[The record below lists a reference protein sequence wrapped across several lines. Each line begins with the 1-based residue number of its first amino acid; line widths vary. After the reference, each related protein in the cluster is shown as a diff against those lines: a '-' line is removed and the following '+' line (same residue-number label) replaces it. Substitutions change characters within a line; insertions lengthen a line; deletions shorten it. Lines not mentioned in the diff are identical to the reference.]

1 MPIVEI
7 QKVAGTK
14 KERVDLTVGSFFYS
28 DFLAHRKDLS
38 RDVLVMVN
46 GVELNLD
53 DELDFEITPTHFIQV
68 FDQPKGVIGDILNPV
83 FNLVTKVFSFL
94 APKTPSFSAAESNVK
109 DSPNNRLTGQTNVA
123 RAYQARPEI
132 HGQVRAFPD
141 LIQQSMFEY
150 NNNLKTVT
158 EWLNIGIG
166 EYKTESIRFAESDFT
181 AMAGA
186 SYKIYRPKEVI
197 PLINE
202 GFEFP
207 DIDGQELPGPNE
219 SKDIPRYTA
228 EANEVVEIRLLGGN
242 AYAKIVRQDDFDYF
256 TQVVFPRYISMLIS
270 VSYEIMAYNNETGQM
285 EQITITKNIT
295 VDARLTSYAET
306 DDESVILPVEYYT
319 FFFDELSGSEFSQ
332 LPSNT
337 RINTTKFVMYDNQFL
352 TVGPFFSPVDG
363 DQLWVHTQGQL
374 DGGSTASARI
384 DYWKVDVNNEEVV
397 GTRKSKSIS
406 IHANNGARNYYR
418 TDKIDLIDGYSR
430 YAVQLTRVNN
440 SSDRSIMKVENAHIV
455 RVRENVIFENDT
467 IVNVSVRAT
476 EAPTGARERKYNL
489 LATRMVISYDRVSK
503 QVDYTLRPSRSFADA
518 VLHTWL
524 ITAGESERNID
535 IDGLYRIHDSLPDER
550 LGYFDFTFDDEDIS
564 LGQRIET
571 ICNAAR
577 VTAYYDNAVLTFSRE
592 QSSEFPM
599 TTFNRSNITGNDMKI
614 SYDMSMPSGYDGIEL
629 EYVEPVRNKKDYI
642 RFRVDENGI
651 TEGLSRTPNK
661 IVLQGCRNRYQAID
675 RALLEANRL
684 IHQRTSI
691 SLTTLADGGNVYPS
705 DMVLIADTYDSNQQ
719 AGYITERK
727 GEVFTTSEKIKFD
740 EEVWVYLTDS
750 MSYTT
755 QKFKAEPRPD
765 TEFGFMASV
774 PEDIELNLY
783 DGYRV
788 QSSSRYVIATSV
800 ETENIKWVI
809 TDKRPLGGERYTITA
824 TEYFDAK
831 ADYNA

>member
-7 QKVAGTK
+7 QRVAGTK
-14 KERVDLTVGSFFYS
+14 KERVDLKAGSFFYS
-28 DFLAHRKDLS
+28 DFLVHQQLHS
-38 RDVLVMVN
+38 DVLIIVN
-46 GVELNLD
+46 RRALQED

-68 FDQPKGVIGDILNPV
+68 FDQPKSVIGDILNPV

-123 RAYQARPEI
+123 RAYQAKPEI

-186 SYKIYRPKEVI
+186 SYKIYKPKEVI

-219 SKDIPRYTA
+219 SKDIPQQTA
-228 EANEVVEIRLLGGN
+228 TANEVVSGEIKGGE
-242 AYAKIVRQDDFDYF
+242 AAIKIVKQDEFEYF
-256 TQVVFPRYISMLIS
+256 YELTKPRS
-270 VSYEIMAYNNETGQM
+270 VS
-285 EQITITKNIT
+285 IT
-295 VDARLTSYAET
+295 VNVSYDTPQGSVTKDVKIDAQLVDAKES
-306 DDESVILPVEYYT
+306 DDGSLINPVEYYE
-319 FFFDELSGSEFSQ
+319 FFFTNLTGTDLAQ
-332 LPSNT
+332 LPPNAVV
-337 RINTTKFVMYDNQFL
+337 NTTKFILYDNQFL

-363 DQLWVHTQGQL
+363 DQMWVHTQGQL
-374 DGGSTASARI
+374 GGGDYCSARI
-384 DYWKVDVNNEEVV
+384 DIWKVDVNNEEIT
-397 GTRKSKSIS
+397 GTRQQLVTRL
-406 IHANNGARNYYR
+406 NETNGTRVYYK
-418 TDKIDLIDGYSR
+418 TEKINLAAGRGR
-430 YAVQLTRVNN
+430 YAIQLTRLEN
-440 SSDRSIMKVENAHIV
+440 SNDHSIMKIENAHIV
-455 RVRENVIFENDT
+455 RVRENVVFENDT

-489 LATRMVISYDRVSK
+489 LATRMHISYDRASK

-524 ITAGESERNID
+524 ITAGENERNID
-535 IDGLYRIHDSLPDER
+535 IDGLYRIYDNLPDER
-550 LGYFDFTFDDEDIS
+550 LGYFDYTFDDEDIS

-571 ICNAAR
+571 ICNSAR

-661 IVLQGCRNRYQAID
+661 IVLQGCRNRYQALD

-740 EEVWVYLTDS
+740 EEMWVYLTDS
-750 MSYTT
+750 MGYTT
-755 QKFKAEPRPD
+755 QKFKAEPRVD
-765 TEFGFMASV
+765 TEFGFIASV
-774 PEDIELNLY
+774 PQDVELNLY
-783 DGYRV
+783 DGCRV
-788 QSSSRYVIATSV
+788 QSPSRYVIATSV
-800 ETENIKWVI
+800 ETDNIKWVI

-831 ADYNA
+831 PDYNA

>member
-7 QKVAGTK
+7 QRIAGTP
-14 KERVDLTVGSFFYS
+14 KERVDLKVGSFFYS
-28 DFLAHRKDLS
+28 DFLVHQQLHG
-38 RDVLVMVN
+38 DVVILVN
-46 GVELNLD
+46 GRELQED
-53 DELDFEITPTHFIQV
+53 DELDFELTPTHFIQV
-68 FDQPKGVIGDILNPV
+68 FDQPKSVIGDILNPV

-219 SKDIPRYTA
+219 SKDIPQQTA
-228 EANEVVEIRLLGGN
+228 TANEVVSGEIKGGE
-242 AYAKIVRQDDFDYF
+242 AAIKIVKQDEFEYF
-256 TQVVFPRYISMLIS
+256 YELTKPRSISMTVNVSYDTPQGSVTKDVKIDAQLVDAKESDDGSLIS
-270 VSYEIMAYNNETGQM
+270 
-285 EQITITKNIT
+285 
-295 VDARLTSYAET
+295 
-306 DDESVILPVEYYT
+306 PVEHYE
-319 FFFDELSGSEFSQ
+319 FFFTNLSGTDLAQ
-332 LPSNT
+332 LPPNAVV
-337 RINTTKFVMYDNQFL
+337 NTTKFILYDNQFL

-363 DQLWVHTQGQL
+363 DQMWIHLQAQL
-374 DGGSTASARI
+374 GGGDNCNATVEIWKI
-384 DYWKVDVNNEEVV
+384 DTDNEEIA
-397 GTRKSKSIS
+397 GTRQSFNTALS
-406 IHANNGARNYYR
+406 ANNGARIYYK
-418 TDKIDLIDGYSR
+418 TDKVTLNSGRGR
-430 YAVQLTRVNN
+430 YAVQLTRRNN
-440 SSDRSIMKVENAHIV
+440 SSDQSIMKIENAHIV
-455 RVRENVIFENDT
+455 RVRENVVFENDT

-524 ITAGESERNID
+524 ITAGESEKNID
-535 IDGLYRIHDSLPDER
+535 IDGLYRINDSLPDER
-550 LGYFDFTFDDEDIS
+550 LGYFDCTFDDEDIS

-577 VTAYYDNAVLTFSRE
+577 VTAYFDNAVLTFSRE

-661 IVLQGCRNRYQAID
+661 IVLQGCRNRYQALD

-719 AGYITERK
+719 AGYITERN
-727 GEVFTTSEKIKFD
+727 GETFATNEKIKFD
-740 EEVWVYLTDS
+740 KEMWVYLTDS
-750 MSYTT
+750 MGYTT
-755 QKFKAEPRPD
+755 QKFKAEPRED
-765 TEFGFMASV
+765 TEFGFIAGV
-774 PEDIELNLY
+774 PEDIELNFY
-783 DGYRV
+783 DGYNKQV
-788 QSSSRYVIATSV
+788 ASRYIIATSD
-800 ETENIKWVI
+800 ELEMTKWVI

-831 ADYNA
+831 PDYNA

>member
-7 QKVAGTK
+7 QRIAGTP
-14 KERVDLTVGSFFYS
+14 KERVDLKVGSFFYS
-28 DFLAHRKDLS
+28 DFLVHQQLHT
-38 RDVLVMVN
+38 DVVIIVN
-46 GVELNLD
+46 GRALQED

-68 FDQPKGVIGDILNPV
+68 FDQPKNVIGDILNPV

-219 SKDIPRYTA
+219 SKDIPQQTA
-228 EANEVVEIRLLGGN
+228 TANEVVSGEIKGGEAAIKIVKQDEFEYFFELTKPRSISMTVN
-242 AYAKIVRQDDFDYF
+242 VSYDTPQGSVTKDVKIDAQLVDAKISDDG
-256 TQVVFPRYISMLIS
+256 SLI
-270 VSYEIMAYNNETGQM
+270 T
-285 EQITITKNIT
+285 
-295 VDARLTSYAET
+295 
-306 DDESVILPVEYYT
+306 PVEYYE
-319 FFFDELSGSEFSQ
+319 FFFTNLSGTDLAQ
-332 LPSNT
+332 LPPNAVV
-337 RINTTKFVMYDNQFL
+337 NTTKFILYDNQFL

-363 DQLWVHTQGQL
+363 DQMWIHLQAQL
-374 DGGSTASARI
+374 GGGDNCNATVEI
-384 DYWKVDVNNEEVV
+384 WKINTDNEEIS
-397 GTRKSKSIS
+397 GTRQSFNTALS
-406 IHANNGARNYYR
+406 ANNGARVYYK
-418 TDKIDLIDGYSR
+418 TDKVTLNSGRGR
-430 YAVQLTRVNN
+430 YAVQLTRRNN
-440 SSDRSIMKVENAHIV
+440 SSDQSIMKIENAHIV
-455 RVRENVIFENDT
+455 RVRENVVFENDT

-524 ITAGESERNID
+524 ITAGESEGNID
-535 IDGLYRIHDSLPDER
+535 IDGLYRIYDSLPDER
-550 LGYFDFTFDDEDIS
+550 LGYFDYTFDDEDIS

-577 VTAYYDNAVLTFSRE
+577 VTAYFDNAVLTFSRE

-661 IVLQGCRNRYQAID
+661 IVLQGCRNRYQALD

-740 EEVWVYLTDS
+740 EEMWVYLTDS
-750 MSYTT
+750 MGYTT
-755 QKFKAEPRPD
+755 QKFKAEPRAD
-765 TEFGFMASV
+765 TEFGFIASV
-774 PEDIELNLY
+774 PEDIELNFY
-783 DGYRV
+783 DGYQN
-788 QSSSRYVIATSV
+788 QSPSRYVIATSV
-800 ETENIKWVI
+800 ELENIKWVI
-809 TDKRPLGGERYTITA
+809 IDKRPLGGERYTITA
-824 TEYFDAK
+824 TEYFEAK
-831 ADYNA
+831 PDYNA

>member
-1 MPIVEI
+1 MH
-7 QKVAGTK
+7 QQLHT
-14 KERVDLTVGSFFYS
+14 
-28 DFLAHRKDLS
+28 
-38 RDVLVMVN
+38 DVVIIVN
-46 GVELNLD
+46 GRELQED

-68 FDQPKGVIGDILNPV
+68 FDQPKSVIGDILNPV

-94 APKTPSFSAAESNVK
+94 APKTPSFSVAESNVK

-186 SYKIYRPKEVI
+186 SYKIYKPKEVI

-219 SKDIPRYTA
+219 SKDIPQQTA
-228 EANEVVEIRLLGGN
+228 TANEVVSGEIKGGE
-242 AYAKIVRQDDFDYF
+242 AAIKIVKQDEFEYF
-256 TQVVFPRYISMLIS
+256 YELTKPRSISMTVN
-270 VSYEIMAYNNETGQM
+270 VSYDTPQGSV
-285 EQITITKNIT
+285 TKDVKIDAQL
-295 VDARLTSYAET
+295 VDAKES
-306 DDESVILPVEYYT
+306 DDGSLINPVEYYE
-319 FFFDELSGSEFSQ
+319 FFFTNLSGTDLAQ
-332 LPSNT
+332 LPPNAVV
-337 RINTTKFVMYDNQFL
+337 NTTKFILYDNQFL

-363 DQLWVHTQGQL
+363 DQMWIHLQAQL
-374 DGGSTASARI
+374 GGGDNCNATVEI
-384 DYWKVDVNNEEVV
+384 WKINTDNEEIA
-397 GTRKSKSIS
+397 GTRQSFNTGLS
-406 IHANNGARNYYR
+406 ANNGARVYYK
-418 TDKIDLIDGYSR
+418 TDKVTLNAGRGR
-430 YAVQLTRVNN
+430 YAVQLTRRNN
-440 SSDRSIMKVENAHIV
+440 SSDQSIMKIENAHIV
-455 RVRENVIFENDT
+455 RVRENVVFENDT

-489 LATRMVISYDRVSK
+489 LATRMVISYDRASK

-524 ITAGESERNID
+524 ITAGESEKNID
-535 IDGLYRIHDSLPDER
+535 IDGLYRIYDSLPDER

-577 VTAYYDNAVLTFSRE
+577 VTAYFDNAVLTFSRE

-614 SYDMSMPSGYDGIEL
+614 SYDMSMPSGYDGIEI

-661 IVLQGCRNRYQAID
+661 IVLQGCRNRYQAMD

-719 AGYITERK
+719 AGYITERN
-727 GEVFTTSEKIKFD
+727 GEIFTTSEKIKFD
-740 EEVWVYLTDS
+740 DEMWVYLTDS
-750 MSYTT
+750 MGYTT

-765 TEFGFMASV
+765 TEFGFIASV
-774 PEDIELNLY
+774 PEDIELNFY

-788 QSSSRYVIATSV
+788 QSPSRYVIATSV

-831 ADYNA
+831 PDYNA

>member
-7 QKVAGTK
+7 QRVAGTP

-28 DFLAHRKDLS
+28 DFLVHQQLHTDA
-38 RDVLVMVN
+38 MIIVN
-46 GVELNLD
+46 GRELRDD
-53 DELDFEITPTHFIQV
+53 DELDFEIAPTHFIQV

-150 NNNLKTVT
+150 SNNLKTVI

-166 EYKTESIRFAESDFT
+166 EYKTESILFAESDFT

-186 SYKIYRPKEVI
+186 SYKIYKPKEVI

-219 SKDIPRYTA
+219 SKDIPQQTA
-228 EANEVVEIRLLGGN
+228 TAKEVVSGEIKGGE
-242 AYAKIVRQDDFDYF
+242 AAIKIVKQDEFEYF
-256 TQVVFPRYISMLIS
+256 YELTKPRSISMTVN
-270 VSYEIMAYNNETGQM
+270 VSYDTPQGTVNTDVKIDAQLTGA
-285 EQITITKNIT
+285 N
-295 VDARLTSYAET
+295 VS
-306 DDESVILPVEYYT
+306 DDGSLINPVEYYE
-319 FFFDELSGSEFSQ
+319 FFFGNLSGSDLAK
-332 LPSNT
+332 LPSNAVV
-337 RINTTKFVMYDNQFL
+337 NTTKFILYDNQFL

-363 DQLWVHTQGQL
+363 DQMWIHLQAQL
-374 DGGSTASARI
+374 GGGDNCNATVEI
-384 DYWKVDVNNEEVV
+384 WKINTDNEEIA
-397 GTRKSKSIS
+397 GTRQSFNTALS
-406 IHANNGARNYYR
+406 ANNGARVYYK
-418 TDKIDLIDGYSR
+418 TDKVTLNSGRGR
-430 YAVQLTRVNN
+430 YAVQLTRRNN
-440 SSDRSIMKVENAHIV
+440 SNDQSIMKIENAHIV
-455 RVRENVIFENDT
+455 RVRENVVFESDT
-467 IVNVSVRAT
+467 IANVSVRAT

-503 QVDYTLRPSRSFADA
+503 QVDYTIRPSRSFADA

-535 IDGLYRIHDSLPDER
+535 IDGLYRIYDSLPDER

-571 ICNAAR
+571 ICNTAR
-577 VTAYYDNAVLTFSRE
+577 VTAYFDNAVLTFSRE

-661 IVLQGCRNRYQAID
+661 IVLQGCRNRYQALD

-719 AGYITERK
+719 AGYITERN
-727 GEVFTTSEKIKFD
+727 GEAFKTSEKIKFD
-740 EEVWVYLTDS
+740 EEMWVYLTDS
-750 MSYTT
+750 MGYTT
-755 QKFKAEPRPD
+755 QKFKAEPRVD
-765 TEFGFMASV
+765 TEFGFIASV
-774 PEDIELNLY
+774 PEDIELNFY
-783 DGYRV
+783 DGYNKQV
-788 QSSSRYVIATSV
+788 ASRYIIATSD
-800 ETENIKWVI
+800 ELEMTKWVI

-831 ADYNA
+831 PDYNA

>member
-7 QKVAGTK
+7 QRIAGTP

-28 DFLAHRKDLS
+28 DFLVHQQLHS
-38 RDVLVMVN
+38 DVMIVVN
-46 GVELNLD
+46 GRELQED

-186 SYKIYRPKEVI
+186 SYKIYKPKEVI

-219 SKDIPRYTA
+219 SKDIPQQTA
-228 EANEVVEIRLLGGN
+228 TANEVVSGEIKGGE
-242 AYAKIVRQDDFDYF
+242 AAIKIVKQDAFEYF
-256 TQVVFPRYISMLIS
+256 FELTKPRSISMTVN
-270 VSYEIMAYNNETGQM
+270 VSYDTPQGSV
-285 EQITITKNIT
+285 TKDVKIDAQL
-295 VDARLTSYAET
+295 VDVKES
-306 DDESVILPVEYYT
+306 DDGSLINPVEYYE
-319 FFFDELSGSEFSQ
+319 FFFTNLSGTDLAQ
-332 LPSNT
+332 LPPNAVV
-337 RINTTKFVMYDNQFL
+337 NTTKFILYDNQFL

-363 DQLWVHTQGQL
+363 DQMWIHLQAQL
-374 DGGSTASARI
+374 GGGDNCNATVEI
-384 DYWKVDVNNEEVV
+384 WKINTDNEEIA
-397 GTRKSKSIS
+397 GTRQSFNTALS
-406 IHANNGARNYYR
+406 ANNGARVYYK
-418 TDKIDLIDGYSR
+418 TDKVTLNSGRGR
-430 YAVQLTRVNN
+430 YAVQLTRRNN
-440 SSDRSIMKVENAHIV
+440 SSDQSIMKIENAHIV
-455 RVRENVIFENDT
+455 RVRENVVFENDT

-518 VLHTWL
+518 VLHAWL

-535 IDGLYRIHDSLPDER
+535 IDGLYRIYDSLPDER
-550 LGYFDFTFDDEDIS
+550 LGYFDYTFDDEDIS

-571 ICNAAR
+571 ICNVAR
-577 VTAYYDNAVLTFSRE
+577 ASAYYDNAVLTFSRE

-661 IVLQGCRNRYQAID
+661 IILQGCRNRYQAMD

-719 AGYITERK
+719 AGYITERN
-727 GEVFTTSEKIKFD
+727 GELFTTSEKIKFD
-740 EEVWVYLTDS
+740 EEMWVYLTDS
-750 MSYTT
+750 MGYTT
-755 QKFKAEPRPD
+755 QKFKAEPRQD
-765 TEFGFMASV
+765 TEFGFIANV

-788 QSSSRYVIATSV
+788 QSPSRYVIATSI

-809 TDKRPLGGERYTITA
+809 TDKRPLGSERYTITA

-831 ADYNA
+831 SDYNA

>member
-7 QKVAGTK
+7 QRIAGTP
-14 KERVDLTVGSFFYS
+14 KERVDLKVGSFFYS
-28 DFLAHRKDLS
+28 DFLVHQQLHNDA
-38 RDVLVMVN
+38 VIIVN
-46 GVELNLD
+46 GREMQED

-68 FDQPKGVIGDILNPV
+68 FDQPKSVIGDILNPV

-219 SKDIPRYTA
+219 SKDIPQQTA
-228 EANEVVEIRLLGGN
+228 TANEVVSGEIKGGE
-242 AYAKIVRQDDFDYF
+242 AAIKIVKQDEFEYF
-256 TQVVFPRYISMLIS
+256 YELTKPRSISMTVN
-270 VSYEIMAYNNETGQM
+270 VSYGTPQGSV
-285 EQITITKNIT
+285 TKDVKIDAQL
-295 VDARLTSYAET
+295 VDAKES
-306 DDESVILPVEYYT
+306 DDGSLINPVEYYE
-319 FFFDELSGSEFSQ
+319 FFFTNLTGTDLAQ
-332 LPSNT
+332 LPPNAVV
-337 RINTTKFVMYDNQFL
+337 NTTKFILYDNQFL

-363 DQLWVHTQGQL
+363 DQMWIHLQAQL
-374 DGGSTASARI
+374 GGGDNCNATVEI
-384 DYWKVDVNNEEVV
+384 WKINTDNEEIA
-397 GTRKSKSIS
+397 GTRQSFNTALS
-406 IHANNGARNYYR
+406 ANNGARVYYK
-418 TDKIDLIDGYSR
+418 TDKVTLNSGRGR
-430 YAVQLTRVNN
+430 YAVQLTRRNN
-440 SSDRSIMKVENAHIV
+440 SSDQSIMKIENAHIV
-455 RVRENVIFENDT
+455 RVRENVVFENDT

-489 LATRMVISYDRVSK
+489 LATRMVISYDRASK

-524 ITAGESERNID
+524 ITAGESEKNID
-535 IDGLYRIHDSLPDER
+535 IDGLYRIYDSLPDER
-550 LGYFDFTFDDEDIS
+550 LGYFDYTFDDEDIS

-577 VTAYYDNAVLTFSRE
+577 VTAYFDNAVLTFSRE

-661 IVLQGCRNRYQAID
+661 IVLQGCRNHYQALD

-719 AGYITERK
+719 AGYITDRN
-727 GEVFTTSEKIKFD
+727 GEVFTTNEKIKFD
-740 EEVWVYLTDS
+740 EEMWVYLTDS
-750 MSYTT
+750 MGYTT
-755 QKFKAEPRPD
+755 QKFKAEPRQD
-765 TEFGFMASV
+765 TEFGFIASV
-774 PEDIELNLY
+774 PEDIELNLS
-783 DGYRV
+783 DGYQK
-788 QSSSRYVIATSV
+788 QSPSRYVIATSI
-800 ETENIKWVI
+800 ELENIKWVI

-831 ADYNA
+831 PDYNA

>member
-7 QKVAGTK
+7 QRIAGTP

-28 DFLAHRKDLS
+28 DFLVHQQLHT
-38 RDVLVMVN
+38 DVVIIVN
-46 GVELNLD
+46 GRELQED

-68 FDQPKGVIGDILNPV
+68 FDQPKSVIGDILNPV

-186 SYKIYRPKEVI
+186 SYKIYKPKEVI

-219 SKDIPRYTA
+219 SKDIPQQTA
-228 EANEVVEIRLLGGN
+228 TANEVVSGEIKGGE
-242 AYAKIVRQDDFDYF
+242 AAIKIVKQDEFEYF
-256 TQVVFPRYISMLIS
+256 YELTKPRSISMTVN
-270 VSYEIMAYNNETGQM
+270 VSYDTPQGSV
-285 EQITITKNIT
+285 TKDVKIDAQL
-295 VDARLTSYAET
+295 VDAKES
-306 DDESVILPVEYYT
+306 DDGSLINPVEYYE
-319 FFFDELSGSEFSQ
+319 FFFTNLTGTDLAQ
-332 LPSNT
+332 LPPNAVV
-337 RINTTKFVMYDNQFL
+337 NTTKFILYDNQFL

-363 DQLWVHTQGQL
+363 DQMWIHLQAQL
-374 DGGSTASARI
+374 GGGDNCNATVEI
-384 DYWKVDVNNEEVV
+384 WKINTDNEEIA
-397 GTRKSKSIS
+397 GTRQNFNTALS
-406 IHANNGARNYYR
+406 ANNGARVYYK
-418 TDKIDLIDGYSR
+418 TDKVTLNSGRGR
-430 YAVQLTRVNN
+430 YAVQLTRRNN
-440 SSDRSIMKVENAHIV
+440 SSDQSIMKIENAHIV
-455 RVRENVIFENDT
+455 RVRENVVFENDT

-489 LATRMVISYDRVSK
+489 LATRMCISYDRVSK
-503 QVDYTLRPSRSFADA
+503 QVDYTLRQSRSFADA

-524 ITAGESERNID
+524 ITAGESEKNID
-535 IDGLYRIHDSLPDER
+535 IDGLYRINDSLPDER
-550 LGYFDFTFDDEDIS
+550 LGYFDYTFDDEDIS

-571 ICNAAR
+571 ICNSAR
-577 VTAYYDNAVLTFSRE
+577 VTAYFDNAVLTFSRE

-661 IVLQGCRNRYQAID
+661 IVLQGCRNRYQAMD

-719 AGYITERK
+719 AGYITEQN

-740 EEVWVYLTDS
+740 EEMWVYLTDS
-750 MSYTT
+750 MGYTT
-755 QKFKAEPRPD
+755 QKFKAEPRQD
-765 TEFGFMASV
+765 TEFGFIASV

-783 DGYRV
+783 DGYQK
-788 QSSSRYVIATSV
+788 QSPSRYVIATSV
-800 ETENIKWVI
+800 ELENIKWVI

>member
-14 KERVDLTVGSFFYS
+14 KERVDLKVGSFFYS
-28 DFLAHRKDLS
+28 DFLEHQQLHS
-38 RDVLVMVN
+38 DVLIIVN
-46 GVELNLD
+46 GRALQED
-53 DELDFEITPTHFIQV
+53 DELDFEITPTHFIQL

-150 NNNLKTVT
+150 NNLKTVT

-186 SYKIYRPKEVI
+186 SYKIYKPKEVI

-219 SKDIPRYTA
+219 SKDIPQQTA
-228 EANEVVEIRLLGGN
+228 TANEVVSGEIKGGE
-242 AYAKIVRQDDFDYF
+242 AAIKIVKQDEFEYF
-256 TQVVFPRYISMLIS
+256 YELTKPRSISMTVN
-270 VSYEIMAYNNETGQM
+270 VSYDTPQGSVNKDVKIDAQL
-285 EQITITKNIT
+285 
-295 VDARLTSYAET
+295 VDVQVS
-306 DDESVILPVEYYT
+306 DDGSLINPVEYYE
-319 FFFDELSGSEFSQ
+319 FFFTNLSGTDLAQ
-332 LPSNT
+332 LPPNAVV
-337 RINTTKFVMYDNQFL
+337 NTTKFILYDNQFL

-363 DQLWVHTQGQL
+363 DQMWIHLQAQL
-374 DGGSTASARI
+374 GGGDNCNATVEI
-384 DYWKVDVNNEEVV
+384 WKINTDNEEIA
-397 GTRKSKSIS
+397 GTRQSFNTALS
-406 IHANNGARNYYR
+406 ANNGARVYYK
-418 TDKIDLIDGYSR
+418 TDKVTLNSGRGR
-430 YAVQLTRVNN
+430 YAVQLTRRNN
-440 SSDRSIMKVENAHIV
+440 SSDQSIMKIENAHIV
-455 RVRENVIFENDT
+455 RVRENVVFDNDT

-489 LATRMVISYDRVSK
+489 LATRMHISYDRVSK
-503 QVDYTLRPSRSFADA
+503 QVDYTFRPSRSFADA

-524 ITAGESERNID
+524 ITAGESEKNID
-535 IDGLYRIHDSLPDER
+535 IDGLYRIYDSLPDER
-550 LGYFDFTFDDEDIS
+550 LGYFDYTFDDEDIS

-661 IVLQGCRNRYQAID
+661 IVLQGCRNRYQALD

-719 AGYITERK
+719 AGYITERN

-740 EEVWVYLTDS
+740 EEMWVYLTDS
-750 MSYTT
+750 MGYTT
-755 QKFKAEPRPD
+755 QKFKAEPRQD
-765 TEFGFMASV
+765 TEFGFIASV
-774 PEDIELNLY
+774 PEDIELNFY
-783 DGYRV
+783 DGYQK
-788 QSSSRYVIATSV
+788 QSPSRYVIATSV
-800 ETENIKWVI
+800 ELENIKWVI

-831 ADYNA
+831 PDYNA

>member
-7 QKVAGTK
+7 QRIAGTP

-28 DFLAHRKDLS
+28 DFLVHQQLHG
-38 RDVLVMVN
+38 DVVILVN
-46 GVELNLD
+46 GRELQDD

-186 SYKIYRPKEVI
+186 SYKIYKPKEVI

-219 SKDIPRYTA
+219 SKDIPRQTA
-228 EANEVVEIRLLGGN
+228 TANEVVSGEIKGGEAAIKIIKQDEFEYFYELTKPRSISMTVN
-242 AYAKIVRQDDFDYF
+242 VSFDTPQGSVSKDVRIDAQLVDAKISDDG
-256 TQVVFPRYISMLIS
+256 SLI
-270 VSYEIMAYNNETGQM
+270 NPT
-285 EQITITKNIT
+285 
-295 VDARLTSYAET
+295 
-306 DDESVILPVEYYT
+306 EYYE
-319 FFFDELSGSEFSQ
+319 FFFSNLTGTELAQ
-332 LPSNT
+332 LPPNAVV
-337 RINTTKFVMYDNQFL
+337 NTTKFILYDNQFL

-363 DQLWVHTQGQL
+363 DQLWVHTQANLG
-374 DGGSTASARI
+374 DGENCNARI
-384 DYWKVDVNNEEVV
+384 EWWRIDENNEEIS
-397 GTRKSKSIS
+397 GTRQSVTVGLRET
-406 IHANNGARNYYR
+406 NGARTYYR
-418 TDKIDLIDGYSR
+418 TDKLNLAAGIGRYS
-430 YAVQLTRVNN
+430 VQLTRLNN
-440 SSDRSIMKVENAHIV
+440 SNDQSVMKIENAHIV
-455 RVRENVIFENDT
+455 RVRENVVFENDT
-467 IVNVSVRAT
+467 IATVSIRAT

-524 ITAGESERNID
+524 ITAGENEKNID
-535 IDGLYRIHDSLPDER
+535 IDGLYRIYDSLSDER
-550 LGYFDFTFDDEDIS
+550 LGYFDYTFDDEDIS

-577 VTAYYDNAVLTFSRE
+577 VTAYFDNAVLTFSRE

-661 IVLQGCRNRYQAID
+661 IVLQGCRNLYQALD

-740 EEVWVYLTDS
+740 EEMWVYLTDS
-750 MSYTT
+750 TGYTT
-755 QKFKAEPRPD
+755 QKFKAEKRLD
-765 TEFGFMASV
+765 TEFGFIASV
-774 PEDIELNLY
+774 PEDIELNFY
-783 DGYRV
+783 DGYQV
-788 QSSSRYVIATSV
+788 QSPSRYVIATSV

-831 ADYNA
+831 SDYNA

>member
-7 QKVAGTK
+7 QRIAGTP
-14 KERVDLTVGSFFYS
+14 KERVDLKVGSFFYS
-28 DFLAHRKDLS
+28 DFLVHQQLHNDA
-38 RDVLVMVN
+38 VIIVN
-46 GVELNLD
+46 GREMQED

-68 FDQPKGVIGDILNPV
+68 FDQPKSVIGDILNPV

-219 SKDIPRYTA
+219 SKDIPQQTA
-228 EANEVVEIRLLGGN
+228 TANEVVSGEIKGGE
-242 AYAKIVRQDDFDYF
+242 AAIKIVKQDEFEYF
-256 TQVVFPRYISMLIS
+256 YELTKPRSISMTVN
-270 VSYEIMAYNNETGQM
+270 VSYGTPQGSV
-285 EQITITKNIT
+285 TKDVKIDAQL
-295 VDARLTSYAET
+295 VDAKES
-306 DDESVILPVEYYT
+306 DDGSLINPVEYYE
-319 FFFDELSGSEFSQ
+319 FFFTNLTGTDLAQ
-332 LPSNT
+332 LPPNAVV
-337 RINTTKFVMYDNQFL
+337 NTTKFILYDNQFL

-363 DQLWVHTQGQL
+363 DQMWIHLQAQL
-374 DGGSTASARI
+374 GGGDNCNATVEI
-384 DYWKVDVNNEEVV
+384 WKINTDNEEIA
-397 GTRKSKSIS
+397 GTRQSFNTALS
-406 IHANNGARNYYR
+406 ANNGARVYYK
-418 TDKIDLIDGYSR
+418 TDKVTLNSGRGR
-430 YAVQLTRVNN
+430 YAVQLTRRNN
-440 SSDRSIMKVENAHIV
+440 SSDQSIMKIENAHIV
-455 RVRENVIFENDT
+455 RVRENVVFENDT

-489 LATRMVISYDRVSK
+489 LATRMVISYDRASK

-524 ITAGESERNID
+524 ITAGESEKNID
-535 IDGLYRIHDSLPDER
+535 IDGLYRIYDSLPDER
-550 LGYFDFTFDDEDIS
+550 LGYFDYTFDDEDIS

-577 VTAYYDNAVLTFSRE
+577 VTAYFDNAVLTFSRE

-661 IVLQGCRNRYQAID
+661 IVLQGCRNHYQALD

-719 AGYITERK
+719 AGYITDRN
-727 GEVFTTSEKIKFD
+727 GEVFTTNEKIKFD
-740 EEVWVYLTDS
+740 EEMWVYLTDS
-750 MSYTT
+750 MGYTT
-755 QKFKAEPRPD
+755 QKFKAEPRQD
-765 TEFGFMASV
+765 TEFGFIASV
-774 PEDIELNLY
+774 PEDIELNFY
-783 DGYRV
+783 DGYNKQV
-788 QSSSRYVIATSV
+788 ASRYIIATSD
-800 ETENIKWVI
+800 ELEMTKWVI
-809 TDKRPLGGERYTITA
+809 TDKRPLSGERYTITA

-831 ADYNA
+831 PDYNA

>member
-1 MPIVEI
+1 MH
-7 QKVAGTK
+7 
-14 KERVDLTVGSFFYS
+14 S
-28 DFLAHRKDLS
+28 DVVIL
-38 RDVLVMVN
+38 VN
-46 GVELNLD
+46 GRELQGD

-68 FDQPKGVIGDILNPV
+68 FDQPKSVIGDILNPV

-219 SKDIPRYTA
+219 SKDIPQQTA
-228 EANEVVEIRLLGGN
+228 TANEVVSGEIKGGE
-242 AYAKIVRQDDFDYF
+242 AAIKIVKQDEFEYF
-256 TQVVFPRYISMLIS
+256 YELTKPRSISMTVN
-270 VSYEIMAYNNETGQM
+270 VSYDTPQGVV
-285 EQITITKNIT
+285 TKDVKIDAQL
-295 VDARLTSYAET
+295 VDAKES
-306 DDESVILPVEYYT
+306 DDGALIGKIYYYE
-319 FFFDELSGSEFSQ
+319 FFFTNLTGTDLAQ
-332 LPSNT
+332 LPPNAVV
-337 RINTTKFVMYDNQFL
+337 NTTKFILYDNQFL

-363 DQLWVHTQGQL
+363 DQMWIHLQAQL
-374 DGGSTASARI
+374 GGGDNCNATVEIWKI
-384 DYWKVDVNNEEVV
+384 DTDNEEIA
-397 GTRKSKSIS
+397 GTRQSFNTALS
-406 IHANNGARNYYR
+406 ANNGARVYYK
-418 TDKIDLIDGYSR
+418 TDKVTLNAGRGR
-430 YAVQLTRVNN
+430 YAVQLTRRNN
-440 SSDRSIMKVENAHIV
+440 SSDQSIMKIENAHIV
-455 RVRENVIFENDT
+455 RVRENVVFENDT

-489 LATRMVISYDRVSK
+489 LATRMHISYDRVSK

-518 VLHTWL
+518 VLHAWL

-535 IDGLYRIHDSLPDER
+535 IDGLFRIYDSLPDER
-550 LGYFDFTFDDEDIS
+550 LGYFDYTFDDEDIS

-661 IVLQGCRNRYQAID
+661 IVLQGCRNRYQAMD

-740 EEVWVYLTDS
+740 AEMWVYLTDS
-750 MSYTT
+750 MGYTT
-755 QKFKAEPRPD
+755 QKFKAEKRLD
-765 TEFGFMASV
+765 TEFGFIASV

-783 DGYRV
+783 DGYQK
-788 QSSSRYVIATSV
+788 QSPSRYVIATSI
-800 ETENIKWVI
+800 ELENIKWVI

-831 ADYNA
+831 PDYNA

>member
-7 QKVAGTK
+7 QRIAGTP
-14 KERVDLTVGSFFYS
+14 KERVDLKVGSFFYS
-28 DFLAHRKDLS
+28 DFLVYQQLHS
-38 RDVLVMVN
+38 DVVILVN
-46 GVELNLD
+46 GRALQED

-94 APKTPSFSAAESNVK
+94 APKTPSFSAAESNIK

-186 SYKIYRPKEVI
+186 SYKIYKPKEVI

-219 SKDIPRYTA
+219 SKDIPRHTA
-228 EANEVVEIRLLGGN
+228 SADEVIEIVLMGGN
-242 AYAKIVRQDDFDYF
+242 AFAKIVKQDEFEYF
-256 TQVVFPRYISMLIS
+256 TQVVFPRYVSMTIS
-270 VSYEIMAYNNETGQM
+270 VSYEVPKEKTSPWDTDT
-285 EQITITKNIT
+285 ETITKDIIVN
-295 VDARLTSYAET
+295 ARLTSYS
-306 DDESVILPVEYYT
+306 ESNDGSLVDPIEYYT
-319 FFFDELSGSEFSQ
+319 FFFDELSGSDLSK

-337 RINTTKFVMYDNQFL
+337 RVNTTKFILYDNQYL
-352 TVGPFFSPVDG
+352 TVGPFFSPVNG
-363 DQLWVHTQGQL
+363 NQLWVHLQAQL
-374 DGGSTASARI
+374 DDGETCTSRV
-384 DYWKVDVNNEEVV
+384 DYWMINHENEEIP
-397 GTRKSKSIS
+397 GTRRSFNTSIY
-406 IHANNGARNYYR
+406 ANNGARNYYK
-418 TDKIDLIDGYSR
+418 TNKLTPSSGDGR
-430 YAVQLTRVNN
+430 YAVQLTRLNN
-440 SSDRSIMKVENAHIV
+440 SSDRNIMKIENAHIV
-455 RVRENVIFENDT
+455 RVRENVVFDNDT
-467 IVNVSVRAT
+467 IATVSIRAT
-476 EAPTGARERKYNL
+476 GAPTGARERKYNL

-524 ITAGESERNID
+524 ITAGESEKNID
-535 IDGLYRIHDSLPDER
+535 IDGLYRIFDSLPDER

-577 VTAYYDNAVLTFSRE
+577 VTAYFDNAVLTFSRE

-661 IVLQGCRNRYQAID
+661 IVLQGCRNRYQAMD

-691 SLTTLADGGNVYPS
+691 NLTTLADGGNVYPS

-719 AGYITERK
+719 AGYITDRN

-740 EEVWVYLTDS
+740 EEMWVYLTDS
-750 MSYTT
+750 MGYTT
-755 QKFKAEPRPD
+755 QKFKAEVRQD
-765 TEFGFMASV
+765 TEFGFIANV
-774 PEDIELNLY
+774 PEEIELNFY
-783 DGYRV
+783 DGYLV
-788 QSSSRYVIATSV
+788 QSPSRYVIATSV
-800 ETENIKWVI
+800 ETDNIKWVV

-831 ADYNA
+831 PNYNA

>member
-7 QKVAGTK
+7 QRVAGTP
-14 KERVDLTVGSFFYS
+14 KERVDLKVGSFFYS
-28 DFLAHRKDLS
+28 DFLVHQQLHS
-38 RDVLVMVN
+38 DVLIIVN
-46 GVELNLD
+46 GRELQED

-68 FDQPKGVIGDILNPV
+68 FDQPKSVIGDILNPV

-186 SYKIYRPKEVI
+186 SYRIYKPREVI
-197 PLINE
+197 PLIKE

-219 SKDIPRYTA
+219 SKDIPQQTA
-228 EANEVVEIRLLGGN
+228 TANEVVSGEIKGGE
-242 AYAKIVRQDDFDYF
+242 AAIKIVKQDEFEYF
-256 TQVVFPRYISMLIS
+256 YELTKPRS
-270 VSYEIMAYNNETGQM
+270 VSMTVNVSYDTPQGSVTKDIIIDAQLADAKESDDGALIGKTYYYE
-285 EQITITKNIT
+285 
-295 VDARLTSYAET
+295 
-306 DDESVILPVEYYT
+306 
-319 FFFDELSGSEFSQ
+319 FFFTNLTGTDLAQ
-332 LPSNT
+332 LPPNAV
-337 RINTTKFVMYDNQFL
+337 INTSKFILYDNQFL

-363 DQLWVHTQGQL
+363 DQMWIHLQAQL
-374 DGGSTASARI
+374 GGGDNCNATVEI
-384 DYWKVDVNNEEVV
+384 WKINTDNEEIA
-397 GTRKSKSIS
+397 GTRQSFNTALS
-406 IHANNGARNYYR
+406 ANNGARVYYK
-418 TDKIDLIDGYSR
+418 TDKVTLNSGRGR
-430 YAVQLTRVNN
+430 YAVQLTRRNN
-440 SSDRSIMKVENAHIV
+440 SSDQSIMKIENAHIV
-455 RVRENVIFENDT
+455 RVRENVVFENDT

-524 ITAGESERNID
+524 ITAGESEKNID
-535 IDGLYRIHDSLPDER
+535 IDGLYRIYDSLPDER
-550 LGYFDFTFDDEDIS
+550 LGYFDYTFDDEDIS

-577 VTAYYDNAVLTFSRE
+577 VTAYFDNAVLTFSRE

-661 IVLQGCRNRYQAID
+661 IVLQGCRNRYQALD

-740 EEVWVYLTDS
+740 EEMWVYLTDS
-750 MSYTT
+750 MGYTT
-755 QKFKAEPRPD
+755 QKFKAERRLD
-765 TEFGFMASV
+765 TDFGFIASV
-774 PEDIELNLY
+774 PEDIELNFY
-783 DGYRV
+783 DGYQK
-788 QSSSRYVIATSV
+788 QSPSRYVIATSI
-800 ETENIKWVI
+800 ELENIKWVI

-831 ADYNA
+831 PDYNA

>member
-1 MPIVEI
+1 M
-7 QKVAGTK
+7 
-14 KERVDLTVGSFFYS
+14 
-28 DFLAHRKDLS
+28 
-38 RDVLVMVN
+38 LVTVN
-46 GVELNLD
+46 GVELGLD

-186 SYKIYRPKEVI
+186 SYKIYKPKEVI

-219 SKDIPRYTA
+219 SKDIPQQTA
-228 EANEVVEIRLLGGN
+228 TANEVVSGEIKGGE
-242 AYAKIVRQDDFDYF
+242 AAIKIVKQDEFEYF
-256 TQVVFPRYISMLIS
+256 YELTKPRSISMTVN
-270 VSYEIMAYNNETGQM
+270 VSYDTPQGSV
-285 EQITITKNIT
+285 TKDVKIDAQL
-295 VDARLTSYAET
+295 VDAKES
-306 DDESVILPVEYYT
+306 DDGSLINPVEYYE
-319 FFFDELSGSEFSQ
+319 FFFTNLTGTDLAQ
-332 LPSNT
+332 LPPNAVV
-337 RINTTKFVMYDNQFL
+337 NTTKFILYDNQFL

-363 DQLWVHTQGQL
+363 DQMWIHLQAQL
-374 DGGSTASARI
+374 GGGDNCNATVEI
-384 DYWKVDVNNEEVV
+384 WKINTDNEEIA
-397 GTRKSKSIS
+397 GTRQSFNTALR
-406 IHANNGARNYYR
+406 ANNGARVYYK
-418 TDKIDLIDGYSR
+418 TDKVTLNSGRGR
-430 YAVQLTRVNN
+430 YAVQLTRRNN
-440 SSDRSIMKVENAHIV
+440 SSDQSIMKIENAHIV
-455 RVRENVIFENDT
+455 RVRENVVFENDT
-467 IVNVSVRAT
+467 IATVSIRAT

-489 LATRMVISYDRVSK
+489 LATRMVISYDRASK

-524 ITAGESERNID
+524 ITAGESKRNID
-535 IDGLYRIHDSLPDER
+535 IDGLYRIYDSLPDER
-550 LGYFDFTFDDEDIS
+550 LGYFDYTFDDEDIS

-571 ICNAAR
+571 ICNSAR
-577 VTAYYDNAVLTFSRE
+577 VTAYFDNAVLTFSRE

-614 SYDMSMPSGYDGIEL
+614 SYDMSMPSGYDGVEL

-661 IVLQGCRNRYQAID
+661 IVLQGCRNRYQALD

-719 AGYITERK
+719 AGYITERN

-740 EEVWVYLTDS
+740 DEMWVYLTDS
-750 MSYTT
+750 IGYTT
-755 QKFKAEPRPD
+755 QKFKAEKRLD
-765 TEFGFMASV
+765 TEFGFIASV
-774 PEDIELNLY
+774 PEDIELNFY
-783 DGYRV
+783 DGYNKQV
-788 QSSSRYVIATSV
+788 ASRYIIATSD
-800 ETENIKWVI
+800 ELEMTKWVI
-809 TDKRPLGGERYTITA
+809 TDKRPLGGERYTITV

-831 ADYNA
+831 ADYNV

>member
-7 QKVAGTK
+7 QRIAGTP
-14 KERVDLTVGSFFYS
+14 KERVDLTAGSFFYD
-28 DFLAHRKDLS
+28 DFLMHQQLHN
-38 RDVLVMVN
+38 DVAVIVN
-46 GVELNLD
+46 GRELQDD
-53 DELDFEITPTHFIQV
+53 DELNFEILPTHFIQV
-68 FDQPKGVIGDILNPV
+68 IDQPKGVIGDILNPV

-94 APKTPSFSAAESNVK
+94 APKTPSFSAADSNVK
-109 DSPNNRLTGQTNVA
+109 DSPNNRLTAQTNIA
-123 RAYQARPEI
+123 RAYQARPRI
-132 HGQVRAFPD
+132 CGQVRAFPD

-150 NNNLKTVT
+150 SGNLKTVT
-158 EWLNIGIG
+158 ELMCLGVG
-166 EYKTESIRFAESDFT
+166 RFKTESVRFAESDFT

-186 SYKIYRPKEVI
+186 SYKIYQPNEVI

-219 SKDIPRYTA
+219 SKDIPQQTA
-228 EANEVVEIRLLGGN
+228 TANEVVSGEIKGGE
-242 AYAKIVRQDDFDYF
+242 AAIKIVKQDEFEYF
-256 TQVVFPRYISMLIS
+256 FELTKPRSISMTVNVSYDTPQGNVTKDVKIGAQLVDVKESDGGSLIS
-270 VSYEIMAYNNETGQM
+270 
-285 EQITITKNIT
+285 
-295 VDARLTSYAET
+295 
-306 DDESVILPVEYYT
+306 PVEYYE
-319 FFFDELSGSEFSQ
+319 FFFTNLSGTELAQ
-332 LPSNT
+332 LPPNAVV
-337 RINTTKFVMYDNQFL
+337 NTTKFVLYDNQFL
-352 TVGPFFSPVDG
+352 TVGPFFAPVDG

-374 DGGSTASARI
+374 GGGNYCNARVEI
-384 DYWKVDVNNEEVV
+384 WKVDVDNVEIA
-397 GTRKSKSIS
+397 GTRQQFTTGLRET
-406 IHANNGARNYYR
+406 NGSRVYYK
-418 TDKIDLIDGYSR
+418 TDKVDLIAGRGR
-430 YAVQLTRVNN
+430 YAIQLTRLEN
-440 SSDRSIMKVENAHIV
+440 SNDQSIMKLENAHMV
-455 RVRENVIFENDT
+455 RVRKDVVFESDT
-467 IVNVSVRAT
+467 IISVSVRAT
-476 EAPTGARERKYNL
+476 EAPTGARERKYNVL
-489 LATRMVISYDRVSK
+489 STSMLISYDRASK
-503 QVDYTLRPSRSFADA
+503 QVDYTLRPSRSFADN

-524 ITAGESERNID
+524 IDAGESERNID
-535 IDGLYRIHDSLPDER
+535 IDGLYRIYDSLPDVR
-550 LGYFDFTFDDEDIS
+550 LGYFDYTFDDEDIS

-577 VTAYYDNAVLTFSRE
+577 VTAYFDNAVLTFSRE

-642 RFRVDENGI
+642 RFRVDESGI

-661 IVLQGCRNRYQAID
+661 IVLQGCRNRYQAMD

-705 DMVLIADTYDSNQQ
+705 DMVFIADTYDSNQQ
-719 AGYITERK
+719 AGYITERN

-740 EEVWVYLTDS
+740 EEMWVYLTDS
-750 MSYTT
+750 MGYTT
-755 QKFKAEPRPD
+755 QKFKAEPRSD
-765 TEFGFMASV
+765 TEFGFIASV
-774 PEDIELNLY
+774 PKDIELNFY

-788 QSSSRYVIATSV
+788 QSPSRYVIATSV
-800 ETENIKWVI
+800 ETDNIKWVI

>member
-1 MPIVEI
+1 ML
-7 QKVAGTK
+7 QQ
-14 KERVDLTVGSFFYS
+14 LHS
-28 DFLAHRKDLS
+28 DVVIL
-38 RDVLVMVN
+38 VN
-46 GVELNLD
+46 GRALQED

-219 SKDIPRYTA
+219 SKDIPQQTA
-228 EANEVVEIRLLGGN
+228 TANEVVSGEIKGGE
-242 AYAKIVRQDDFDYF
+242 AAIKIVKQDEFEYF
-256 TQVVFPRYISMLIS
+256 YELTKPRSISMTVN
-270 VSYEIMAYNNETGQM
+270 VSYDTPQGSV
-285 EQITITKNIT
+285 TKDVKIDAQL
-295 VDARLTSYAET
+295 VDAKES
-306 DDESVILPVEYYT
+306 DDGSLINPVEYYE
-319 FFFDELSGSEFSQ
+319 FFFTNLSGTDLAQ
-332 LPSNT
+332 LPPNAVV
-337 RINTTKFVMYDNQFL
+337 NTTKFILYDNQFL

-363 DQLWVHTQGQL
+363 DQLWVHTQANL
-374 DGGSTASARI
+374 GGGENCNARI
-384 DYWKVDVNNEEVV
+384 EWWKIDENNEEIS
-397 GTRKSKSIS
+397 GTRQSVTVSLRET
-406 IHANNGARNYYR
+406 NGARTYYR
-418 TDKIDLIDGYSR
+418 TDKLNLAAGRGRYS
-430 YAVQLTRVNN
+430 VQLTRLNN
-440 SSDRSIMKVENAHIV
+440 SNDQSVMKIENAHIV
-455 RVRENVIFENDT
+455 RVRENVVFDNDT
-467 IVNVSVRAT
+467 IATVSIRAT

-524 ITAGESERNID
+524 ITAGESEKNID
-535 IDGLYRIHDSLPDER
+535 IDGLYRIFDSLPDER

-577 VTAYYDNAVLTFSRE
+577 VTAYFDNAVLTFSRE

-651 TEGLSRTPNK
+651 AEGLSRTPNK
-661 IVLQGCRNRYQAID
+661 IVLQGCRNRYQAMD

-719 AGYITERK
+719 AGYITDRN

-740 EEVWVYLTDS
+740 EEMWVHLTDS
-750 MSYTT
+750 MGYTT
-755 QKFKAEPRPD
+755 QKFKAEPRAD
-765 TEFGFMASV
+765 TEFGFIASV
-774 PEDIELNLY
+774 PEDIELNFY
-783 DGYRV
+783 DGYQK
-788 QSSSRYVIATSV
+788 QSPSRYVIAASV
-800 ETENIKWVI
+800 ELENIKWVI

>member
-7 QKVAGTK
+7 QRIAGTP
-14 KERVDLTVGSFFYS
+14 KERVDLKVGSFFYS
-28 DFLAHRKDLS
+28 DFLVHQQLHT
-38 RDVLVMVN
+38 DVVIIVN
-46 GVELNLD
+46 GRELQED

-68 FDQPKGVIGDILNPV
+68 FDQPKSVIGDILNPV

-94 APKTPSFSAAESNVK
+94 APKTPSFSVAESNVK

-186 SYKIYRPKEVI
+186 SYKIYKPKEVI

-219 SKDIPRYTA
+219 SKDIPQQTA
-228 EANEVVEIRLLGGN
+228 TANEVVSGEIKGGEV
-242 AYAKIVRQDDFDYF
+242 AIKIVKQDEFEYF
-256 TQVVFPRYISMLIS
+256 YELTKPRSISMTVN
-270 VSYEIMAYNNETGQM
+270 VSYDTPQGSV
-285 EQITITKNIT
+285 TKDVKIDAQL
-295 VDARLTSYAET
+295 VDAKES
-306 DDESVILPVEYYT
+306 DDGSLINPVEYYE
-319 FFFDELSGSEFSQ
+319 FFFTNLSGTDLAQ
-332 LPSNT
+332 LPPNAVV
-337 RINTTKFVMYDNQFL
+337 NTTKFILYDNQFL

-363 DQLWVHTQGQL
+363 DQMWIHLQAQL
-374 DGGSTASARI
+374 GGGDNCNATVEI
-384 DYWKVDVNNEEVV
+384 WKVNADNEEIA
-397 GTRKSKSIS
+397 GTRQSFNTALS
-406 IHANNGARNYYR
+406 ANNGARVYYK
-418 TDKIDLIDGYSR
+418 TDKVTLNSGRGR
-430 YAVQLTRVNN
+430 YAVQLTRRNN
-440 SSDRSIMKVENAHIV
+440 SSDQSIMKIENAHIV
-455 RVRENVIFENDT
+455 RVRENVVFENDT

-489 LATRMVISYDRVSK
+489 LATRMVISYDRASK

-524 ITAGESERNID
+524 ITAGESEKNID
-535 IDGLYRIHDSLPDER
+535 IDGLYRIYDSLPDER
-550 LGYFDFTFDDEDIS
+550 LGYFDYTFDDEDIS

-577 VTAYYDNAVLTFSRE
+577 VTAYFDNAVLTFSRE

-651 TEGLSRTPNK
+651 TEGLSRTTNK
-661 IVLQGCRNRYQAID
+661 IVLQGCRNRYQAMD

-740 EEVWVYLTDS
+740 EEMWVYLTDS
-750 MSYTT
+750 MGYTT
-755 QKFKAEPRPD
+755 QKFKAEPRQD
-765 TEFGFMASV
+765 TEFGFIASV
-774 PEDIELNLY
+774 PEDIELNFY

-788 QSSSRYVIATSV
+788 QSPSRYVIATSV
-800 ETENIKWVI
+800 ETESIKWVI

>member
-7 QKVAGTK
+7 QRIAGTP

-28 DFLAHRKDLS
+28 DFLVRQQLHS
-38 RDVLVMVN
+38 DVVIVVN
-46 GVELNLD
+46 GRELQED

-68 FDQPKGVIGDILNPV
+68 LDQPKSVIGDILNPV

-186 SYKIYRPKEVI
+186 SYKIYKPKEVI

-219 SKDIPRYTA
+219 SKDIPQQTA
-228 EANEVVEIRLLGGN
+228 TANEVVSGEIKGSE
-242 AYAKIVRQDDFDYF
+242 AAIKIVKQDEFEYF
-256 TQVVFPRYISMLIS
+256 FELTKPRSISMTVN
-270 VSYEIMAYNNETGQM
+270 VSYDTPQGSV
-285 EQITITKNIT
+285 TKDVKIDAQL
-295 VDARLTSYAET
+295 VDAK
-306 DDESVILPVEYYT
+306 ESEDGSLINPVEYYE
-319 FFFDELSGSEFSQ
+319 FFFTNLSGTDLAQ
-332 LPSNT
+332 LPPNAVV
-337 RINTTKFVMYDNQFL
+337 NTTKFILYDNQFL

-363 DQLWVHTQGQL
+363 DQMWVHLQAQL
-374 DGGSTASARI
+374 GGGDYCSARI
-384 DYWKVDVNNEEVV
+384 DIWKIDVNNEEIA
-397 GTRKSKSIS
+397 GTRQQVVTRL
-406 IHANNGARNYYR
+406 NETNGTRVYYK
-418 TDKIDLIDGYSR
+418 TEKINLAAGRGR
-430 YAVQLTRVNN
+430 YAIQLTRLEN
-440 SSDRSIMKVENAHIV
+440 SNDHSIMKIENAHIV
-455 RVRENVIFENDT
+455 RVRENVVFENDT

-524 ITAGESERNID
+524 ITAGESEKNID
-535 IDGLYRIHDSLPDER
+535 IDGLYRIYDSLPDER
-550 LGYFDFTFDDEDIS
+550 LGYFDYTFDDEDIS

-577 VTAYYDNAVLTFSRE
+577 VTAYFDNAVLTFSRE

-599 TTFNRSNITGNDMKI
+599 STFNRSNITGNDMKI

-661 IVLQGCRNRYQAID
+661 IVLQGCRNHYQALD

-719 AGYITERK
+719 AGYITDRN
-727 GEVFTTSEKIKFD
+727 GEVFTTNEKIKFD
-740 EEVWVYLTDS
+740 EEMWVYLTDS
-750 MSYTT
+750 MGYTT
-755 QKFKAEPRPD
+755 QKFKAEPRQD
-765 TEFGFMASV
+765 TEFGFIASV
-774 PEDIELNLY
+774 PEDIELNLS
-783 DGYRV
+783 DGYQK
-788 QSSSRYVIATSV
+788 QSPSRYVIATSI
-800 ETENIKWVI
+800 ELENIKWVI

-831 ADYNA
+831 PDYNA

>member
-7 QKVAGTK
+7 QRIAGTP
-14 KERVDLTVGSFFYS
+14 KERVDLKVGSFFYS
-28 DFLAHRKDLS
+28 DFLVHQQLHSDAVIL
-38 RDVLVMVN
+38 VN
-46 GVELNLD
+46 GRALQED

-186 SYKIYRPKEVI
+186 SYKIYKPKEVI

-219 SKDIPRYTA
+219 SNDIPQQTA
-228 EANEVVEIRLLGGN
+228 TANEVVSGEIKGGE
-242 AYAKIVRQDDFDYF
+242 AAIKIVKQDEFEYF
-256 TQVVFPRYISMLIS
+256 YELTKPRSISMTVN
-270 VSYEIMAYNNETGQM
+270 VSYDTPQGSV
-285 EQITITKNIT
+285 TKDVKIDAQL
-295 VDARLTSYAET
+295 VDAKES
-306 DDESVILPVEYYT
+306 DDGSLINPVEYYE
-319 FFFDELSGSEFSQ
+319 FFFTNLTGTDLAQ
-332 LPSNT
+332 LPPNAVV
-337 RINTTKFVMYDNQFL
+337 NTTKFILYDNQFL

-363 DQLWVHTQGQL
+363 DQMWIHLQAQL
-374 DGGSTASARI
+374 GGGDNCNATVEI
-384 DYWKVDVNNEEVV
+384 WKINTDNEEIA
-397 GTRKSKSIS
+397 GTRQSFNTALS
-406 IHANNGARNYYR
+406 ANNGARVYYK
-418 TDKIDLIDGYSR
+418 TDKVTLNSGRGR
-430 YAVQLTRVNN
+430 YAVQLTRRNN
-440 SSDRSIMKVENAHIV
+440 SSDQSIMKIENAHIV
-455 RVRENVIFENDT
+455 RVRENVVFDNDT

-489 LATRMVISYDRVSK
+489 LATRMVVSYDRVSK

-524 ITAGESERNID
+524 ITAGENEKNID
-535 IDGLYRIHDSLPDER
+535 IDGLYRIFDSLPDER
-550 LGYFDFTFDDEDIS
+550 LGYFDYTFDDEDIS

-577 VTAYYDNAVLTFSRE
+577 VTAYFDNAVLTFSRE

-661 IVLQGCRNRYQAID
+661 IVLQGCRNRYQALD

-719 AGYITERK
+719 AGYITERS
-727 GEVFTTSEKIKFD
+727 GEIFTTSEKIKFD
-740 EEVWVYLTDS
+740 DEMWVYLTDS
-750 MSYTT
+750 MGYTT
-755 QKFKAEPRPD
+755 QKFKAEPRQD
-765 TEFGFMASV
+765 TELGFIASV
-774 PEDIELNLY
+774 PENIELNLY

-788 QSSSRYVIATSV
+788 QSPSRYVIATSV
-800 ETENIKWVI
+800 ETDNIKWVI

-831 ADYNA
+831 ADYNK

>member
-1 MPIVEI
+1 M
-7 QKVAGTK
+7 
-14 KERVDLTVGSFFYS
+14 
-28 DFLAHRKDLS
+28 
-38 RDVLVMVN
+38 
-46 GVELNLD
+46 
-53 DELDFEITPTHFIQV
+53 
-68 FDQPKGVIGDILNPV
+68 

-123 RAYQARPEI
+123 RAYQAIPEI

-186 SYKIYRPKEVI
+186 SYKIYKPKEVI

-219 SKDIPRYTA
+219 SKDIPQQTA
-228 EANEVVEIRLLGGN
+228 TANEVVSGEIKGGEV
-242 AYAKIVRQDDFDYF
+242 AIKIVKQDEFEYF
-256 TQVVFPRYISMLIS
+256 YELTKPRSISMTVN
-270 VSYEIMAYNNETGQM
+270 VSYDTPQGSV
-285 EQITITKNIT
+285 TKDVKIDAQL
-295 VDARLTSYAET
+295 VDAKES
-306 DDESVILPVEYYT
+306 DDGSLINPVEYYE
-319 FFFDELSGSEFSQ
+319 FFFTNLTGTDLAQ
-332 LPSNT
+332 LPPNAVV
-337 RINTTKFVMYDNQFL
+337 NTTKFILYDNQFL

-363 DQLWVHTQGQL
+363 DQMWVHLQAQL
-374 DGGSTASARI
+374 GGGDNCNATVEI
-384 DYWKVDVNNEEVV
+384 WKINTDNEEIA
-397 GTRKSKSIS
+397 GTRQSFNTALS
-406 IHANNGARNYYR
+406 ANNGARVYYK
-418 TDKIDLIDGYSR
+418 TDKVTLNSGRGR
-430 YAVQLTRVNN
+430 YAVQLTRRNN
-440 SSDRSIMKVENAHIV
+440 SSDQSIMKVENAHIV
-455 RVRENVIFENDT
+455 RVRENVVFENDT

-489 LATRMVISYDRVSK
+489 LATRMHISYDRVSK

-524 ITAGESERNID
+524 ITAGENEKNID
-535 IDGLYRIHDSLPDER
+535 IDGLYRIFDSLPDER
-550 LGYFDFTFDDEDIS
+550 LGYFDYTFDDEDIS

-661 IVLQGCRNRYQAID
+661 IVLQGCRNRYQAMD
-675 RALLEANRL
+675 RVLLEANRL

-740 EEVWVYLTDS
+740 AEMWVYLTDS
-750 MSYTT
+750 MGYTT
-755 QKFKAEPRPD
+755 QKFKAEKRLD
-765 TEFGFMASV
+765 TEFGFIASV
-774 PEDIELNLY
+774 PEDIELNFY

-788 QSSSRYVIATSV
+788 QSPSRYVIATSV
-800 ETENIKWVI
+800 ETDNIKWVI

-831 ADYNA
+831 PDYNA

>member
-7 QKVAGTK
+7 QRIAGTP

-28 DFLAHRKDLS
+28 DFLVHQQLHT
-38 RDVLVMVN
+38 DVVIIVN
-46 GVELNLD
+46 GRELQED

-219 SKDIPRYTA
+219 SKDIPQQTA
-228 EANEVVEIRLLGGN
+228 TANEVVSGEIKGGE
-242 AYAKIVRQDDFDYF
+242 AAIKIVKQDEFEYF
-256 TQVVFPRYISMLIS
+256 YELTKPRSISMTVN
-270 VSYEIMAYNNETGQM
+270 VSYDTPQGSV
-285 EQITITKNIT
+285 TKDVKI
-295 VDARLTSYAET
+295 DAQLADAKES
-306 DDESVILPVEYYT
+306 DDGSLINPVEYYE
-319 FFFDELSGSEFSQ
+319 FFFTNLTGTDLAQ
-332 LPSNT
+332 LPPNAVV
-337 RINTTKFVMYDNQFL
+337 NTTKFILYDNQFL

-363 DQLWVHTQGQL
+363 DQMWIHLQAQL
-374 DGGSTASARI
+374 GGGDNCNATVEI
-384 DYWKVDVNNEEVV
+384 WKINTDNEEIA
-397 GTRKSKSIS
+397 GTRQSFNTALS
-406 IHANNGARNYYR
+406 ANNGARVYYK
-418 TDKIDLIDGYSR
+418 TDKVTLNSGRGR
-430 YAVQLTRVNN
+430 YAVQLTRRNN
-440 SSDRSIMKVENAHIV
+440 SSDQSIMKIENAHIV
-455 RVRENVIFENDT
+455 RVRENVVFENDT

-524 ITAGESERNID
+524 ITAGESEKNID
-535 IDGLYRIHDSLPDER
+535 IDGLYRINDSLPDER
-550 LGYFDFTFDDEDIS
+550 LGYFDYTFDDEDIS

-577 VTAYYDNAVLTFSRE
+577 VTAYFDNAVLTFSRE

-651 TEGLSRTPNK
+651 AEGLSRTPNK
-661 IVLQGCRNRYQAID
+661 IVLQGCRNRYQAMD

-727 GEVFTTSEKIKFD
+727 GEIFTTSEKIKFD
-740 EEVWVYLTDS
+740 EEMWVYLTDS
-750 MSYTT
+750 MGYTT

-765 TEFGFMASV
+765 TEFGFIASV
-774 PEDIELNLY
+774 PEDIELNFY
-783 DGYRV
+783 DGYQK
-788 QSSSRYVIATSV
+788 QSPSRYLIATSV
-800 ETENIKWVI
+800 ELENIKWVI

-831 ADYNA
+831 PDYNA

>member
-7 QKVAGTK
+7 QRIAGTP

-28 DFLAHRKDLS
+28 DFLVHQQLHSDAVIL
-38 RDVLVMVN
+38 VN
-46 GVELNLD
+46 GRAPQED

-68 FDQPKGVIGDILNPV
+68 FDQPKSVIGDILNPV

-166 EYKTESIRFAESDFT
+166 EYRTESIRFAESDFT

-186 SYKIYRPKEVI
+186 SYKIYKPKEVI

-219 SKDIPRYTA
+219 SKDIPQQTA
-228 EANEVVEIRLLGGN
+228 TANEVVSGEIKGGE
-242 AYAKIVRQDDFDYF
+242 AAIKIVKQDEFEYF
-256 TQVVFPRYISMLIS
+256 YELTKPRSISMTVN
-270 VSYEIMAYNNETGQM
+270 VSYDTPQGSV
-285 EQITITKNIT
+285 TKDVKIDAQL
-295 VDARLTSYAET
+295 VDVKES
-306 DDESVILPVEYYT
+306 DDGSLVNPVEYYE
-319 FFFDELSGSEFSQ
+319 FFFTNLTGTDLAQ
-332 LPSNT
+332 LPPNAVV
-337 RINTTKFVMYDNQFL
+337 NTTKFILYDNQFL

-363 DQLWVHTQGQL
+363 DQMWIHLQAQL
-374 DGGSTASARI
+374 GGGDNCNATI
-384 DYWKVDVNNEEVV
+384 EIWKIGTDNEEIA
-397 GTRKSKSIS
+397 GTRQSFNTALS
-406 IHANNGARNYYR
+406 ANNGARVYYK
-418 TDKIDLIDGYSR
+418 TDKVTLNSGRGR
-430 YAVQLTRVNN
+430 YAVQLTRRNN
-440 SSDRSIMKVENAHIV
+440 SSDQSIMKIENAHIV
-455 RVRENVIFENDT
+455 RVRENVVFENDT

-535 IDGLYRIHDSLPDER
+535 IDGLYRIYDSLPDER
-550 LGYFDFTFDDEDIS
+550 LGYFDYTFDDEDIS

-577 VTAYYDNAVLTFSRE
+577 VAAYYDNAVLTFSRE

-661 IVLQGCRNRYQAID
+661 IVLQGCRNRYQAMD

-719 AGYITERK
+719 AGYITDRN

-740 EEVWVYLTDS
+740 EEMWVYLTDS
-750 MSYTT
+750 MGYTT
-755 QKFKAEPRPD
+755 QKFKAEHRND
-765 TEFGFMASV
+765 TEFGFIANV
-774 PEDIELNLY
+774 PEDIELNFY
-783 DGYRV
+783 DGYQK
-788 QSSSRYVIATSV
+788 QSPSRYVIATSV
-800 ETENIKWVI
+800 ELENIKWVI

>member
-7 QKVAGTK
+7 QRIAGTP

-28 DFLAHRKDLS
+28 DFLVHQQLHS
-38 RDVLVMVN
+38 DVVILVN
-46 GVELNLD
+46 GRALQED

-68 FDQPKGVIGDILNPV
+68 FDQPKSVIGDILNPV

-186 SYKIYRPKEVI
+186 SYKIYKPKEVI

-219 SKDIPRYTA
+219 SKDIPQQTA
-228 EANEVVEIRLLGGN
+228 TANEVVSGEIKGGE
-242 AYAKIVRQDDFDYF
+242 AAIKIVKQDDFEYF
-256 TQVVFPRYISMLIS
+256 YELTKPRSISMTVN
-270 VSYEIMAYNNETGQM
+270 VSYDTPQGSV
-285 EQITITKNIT
+285 TKDVKIDAQL
-295 VDARLTSYAET
+295 VDAKES
-306 DDESVILPVEYYT
+306 DDGSLINPVEYYE
-319 FFFDELSGSEFSQ
+319 FFFTNLSGTDLAQ
-332 LPSNT
+332 LPPNAVV
-337 RINTTKFVMYDNQFL
+337 NTTKFILYDNQFL

-363 DQLWVHTQGQL
+363 DQMWVHTQGQL
-374 DGGSTASARI
+374 GGGDYCSARI
-384 DYWKVDVNNEEVV
+384 DIWKVDVNNEEIT
-397 GTRKSKSIS
+397 GTRQQVVTRL
-406 IHANNGARNYYR
+406 NETNGARVYYK
-418 TDKIDLIDGYSR
+418 TEKIDLAAGRGR
-430 YAVQLTRVNN
+430 YAIQLTRLEN
-440 SSDRSIMKVENAHIV
+440 SNDHSIMKIENAHIV
-455 RVRENVIFENDT
+455 RVRENVIFDNDT

-524 ITAGESERNID
+524 ITAGESEKNID
-535 IDGLYRIHDSLPDER
+535 IDGLYRIFDSLPDER
-550 LGYFDFTFDDEDIS
+550 LGYFDYTFDDEDIS

-661 IVLQGCRNRYQAID
+661 IVLQGCRNRYQAMD

-727 GEVFTTSEKIKFD
+727 GEIFTTSEKIKFD
-740 EEVWVYLTDS
+740 EEMWVYLTDS
-750 MSYTT
+750 MGYTT
-755 QKFKAEPRPD
+755 QKFKAEPRVD
-765 TEFGFMASV
+765 TEFGFIASV
-774 PEDIELNLY
+774 SEDIELNFY

-788 QSSSRYVIATSV
+788 QSPSRYVIATSV

-831 ADYNA
+831 PDYNA

>member
-7 QKVAGTK
+7 QRVAGTP

-28 DFLAHRKDLS
+28 DFLVHREDLS
-38 RDVLVMVN
+38 RDVLVTVN
-46 GVELNLD
+46 GVELGLD

-68 FDQPKGVIGDILNPV
+68 FDQPKNVIGDILNPV

-186 SYKIYRPKEVI
+186 SYKVYKPKEVI

-219 SKDIPRYTA
+219 SKDIPQQTA
-228 EANEVVEIRLLGGN
+228 TANEVVSGEIKGGE
-242 AYAKIVRQDDFDYF
+242 AAIKIVKQDEFEYF
-256 TQVVFPRYISMLIS
+256 YELTKPRSISMTVN
-270 VSYEIMAYNNETGQM
+270 VSYDTPQGSV
-285 EQITITKNIT
+285 TKDVKIDAQL
-295 VDARLTSYAET
+295 VDAKES
-306 DDESVILPVEYYT
+306 DDGSLINPVEYYE
-319 FFFDELSGSEFSQ
+319 FFFTNLSGTDLAQ
-332 LPSNT
+332 LPPNAVV
-337 RINTTKFVMYDNQFL
+337 NTTKFILYDNQFL

-374 DGGSTASARI
+374 DGGSTANARI

-397 GTRKSKSIS
+397 GTRKSKNIS

-418 TDKIDLIDGYSR
+418 TDKIDLVDGYSR

-455 RVRENVIFENDT
+455 RVRENVVFDNDT

-524 ITAGESERNID
+524 ITAGESEKNID
-535 IDGLYRIHDSLPDER
+535 IDGLYRIYDSLPDER
-550 LGYFDFTFDDEDIS
+550 LGYFDYTFDDEDIS

-577 VTAYYDNAVLTFSRE
+577 VTAYFDNAVLTFSRE

-661 IVLQGCRNRYQAID
+661 IVLQGCRNRYQAMD

-727 GEVFTTSEKIKFD
+727 GGVFTTSEKIKFD
-740 EEVWVYLTDS
+740 DEMWVCLTDS
-750 MSYTT
+750 MGYTT
-755 QKFKAEPRPD
+755 QKFKAEPRND
-765 TEFGFMASV
+765 TEFGFIASV
-774 PEDIELNLY
+774 PKDIELNLY
-783 DGYRV
+783 DGYQK
-788 QSSSRYVIATSV
+788 QSTSRYVIATSV
-800 ETENIKWVI
+800 ELENIKWVI

-831 ADYNA
+831 PDYNA

>member
-7 QKVAGTK
+7 QRIAGTP

-28 DFLAHRKDLS
+28 DFLVHQQLHT
-38 RDVLVMVN
+38 DVVIIVN
-46 GVELNLD
+46 GRELQED

-68 FDQPKGVIGDILNPV
+68 FDQPKSVIGDILNPV

-186 SYKIYRPKEVI
+186 SYKIYKPKEVI

-219 SKDIPRYTA
+219 SKDIPQQTA
-228 EANEVVEIRLLGGN
+228 TANEVVSGEIKGGE
-242 AYAKIVRQDDFDYF
+242 AAIKIVKQDEFEYF
-256 TQVVFPRYISMLIS
+256 YELTKPRSISMTVN
-270 VSYEIMAYNNETGQM
+270 VSYDTPQGSV
-285 EQITITKNIT
+285 TKDVKIDAQL
-295 VDARLTSYAET
+295 VDAKES
-306 DDESVILPVEYYT
+306 DDGSLINPVEYYE
-319 FFFDELSGSEFSQ
+319 FFFTNLTDTDLAQ
-332 LPSNT
+332 LPPNAVV
-337 RINTTKFVMYDNQFL
+337 NTTKFILYDNQFL

-363 DQLWVHTQGQL
+363 DQMWIHLQAQL
-374 DGGSTASARI
+374 GGGDNCNATVEI
-384 DYWKVDVNNEEVV
+384 WKINTDNEEIA
-397 GTRKSKSIS
+397 GTRQNFNTALS
-406 IHANNGARNYYR
+406 ANNGARVYYK
-418 TDKIDLIDGYSR
+418 TDKVTLNSGRGR
-430 YAVQLTRVNN
+430 YAVQLTRRNN
-440 SSDRSIMKVENAHIV
+440 SSDQSIMKIENAHIV
-455 RVRENVIFENDT
+455 RVRENVVFENDT

-489 LATRMVISYDRVSK
+489 LATRMCISYDRVSK
-503 QVDYTLRPSRSFADA
+503 QVDYTLRQSRSFADA

-524 ITAGESERNID
+524 ITAGESEKNID
-535 IDGLYRIHDSLPDER
+535 IDGLYRINDSLPDER
-550 LGYFDFTFDDEDIS
+550 LGYFDYTFDDEDIS

-571 ICNAAR
+571 ICNSAR
-577 VTAYYDNAVLTFSRE
+577 VTAYFDNAVLTFSRE

-661 IVLQGCRNRYQAID
+661 IVLQGCRNRYQAMD

-719 AGYITERK
+719 AGYITEQN

-740 EEVWVYLTDS
+740 EEMWVYLTDS
-750 MSYTT
+750 MGYTT
-755 QKFKAEPRPD
+755 QKFKAEPRQD
-765 TEFGFMASV
+765 TEFGFIASV

-783 DGYRV
+783 DGYQK
-788 QSSSRYVIATSV
+788 QSPSRYVIATSV
-800 ETENIKWVI
+800 ELENIKWVI

>member
-7 QKVAGTK
+7 QRIAGTP
-14 KERVDLTVGSFFYS
+14 KERVDLKVGSFFYS
-28 DFLAHRKDLS
+28 DFLVHQQLHSDAVIL
-38 RDVLVMVN
+38 VN
-46 GVELNLD
+46 GRALQED

-186 SYKIYRPKEVI
+186 SYKIYKPKEVI

-219 SKDIPRYTA
+219 SKDIPQQTA
-228 EANEVVEIRLLGGN
+228 TANEVVSGEIKGGE
-242 AYAKIVRQDDFDYF
+242 AAIKIVKQDEFEYF
-256 TQVVFPRYISMLIS
+256 YELTKPRSISMTVN
-270 VSYEIMAYNNETGQM
+270 VSYDTPQGSV
-285 EQITITKNIT
+285 TKDVKI
-295 VDARLTSYAET
+295 DAQLIDAKES
-306 DDESVILPVEYYT
+306 DDGALIGKIYYYE
-319 FFFDELSGSEFSQ
+319 FFFTNLSGTDLAQ
-332 LPSNT
+332 LPPNAVV
-337 RINTTKFVMYDNQFL
+337 NTTKFILYDNQFL

-363 DQLWVHTQGQL
+363 NQLWVHTQGQL
-374 DGGSTASARI
+374 DGGSTANARI

-397 GTRKSKSIS
+397 GTRKSKDIS

-418 TDKIDLIDGYSR
+418 TDKIDLVDGYSR

-455 RVRENVIFENDT
+455 RVRENVVFENDT

-489 LATRMVISYDRVSK
+489 LATRMVISYDRASK

-524 ITAGESERNID
+524 ITAGESEKNID
-535 IDGLYRIHDSLPDER
+535 IDGLYRINDSLPDER
-550 LGYFDFTFDDEDIS
+550 LGYFDYTFDDEDIS

-571 ICNAAR
+571 ICNSAR
-577 VTAYYDNAVLTFSRE
+577 ITAYYDNAVLTFSRE

-661 IVLQGCRNRYQAID
+661 IVLQGCRNRYQAMD

-684 IHQRTSI
+684 IHQRTSV

-740 EEVWVYLTDS
+740 AEMWVYLTDS
-750 MSYTT
+750 MGYTT
-755 QKFKAEPRPD
+755 QKFKAEKRLD
-765 TEFGFMASV
+765 TEFGFIASV
-774 PEDIELNLY
+774 PEDIELNFY
-783 DGYRV
+783 DGYNKQV
-788 QSSSRYVIATSV
+788 ASRYIIATSD
-800 ETENIKWVI
+800 ELEMTKWVI

-831 ADYNA
+831 PDYNA

>member
-14 KERVDLTVGSFFYS
+14 KERVDLKVGSFFYS
-28 DFLAHRKDLS
+28 DFLVHQQLHT
-38 RDVLVMVN
+38 DVVIIVN
-46 GVELNLD
+46 GRELQDD

-186 SYKIYRPKEVI
+186 SYKIYKPKEVI

-219 SKDIPRYTA
+219 SKDIPQQTA
-228 EANEVVEIRLLGGN
+228 TANEVVSGEIKGGE
-242 AYAKIVRQDDFDYF
+242 AAIKIVKQDEFEYF
-256 TQVVFPRYISMLIS
+256 YELTKPRS
-270 VSYEIMAYNNETGQM
+270 VSMTVNVSYDTPQGSVTKDVIIDAQLADAKESDDGALIGKTYYYE
-285 EQITITKNIT
+285 
-295 VDARLTSYAET
+295 
-306 DDESVILPVEYYT
+306 
-319 FFFDELSGSEFSQ
+319 FFFTNLTGTDLAQ
-332 LPSNT
+332 LPPNAV
-337 RINTTKFVMYDNQFL
+337 INTSKFILYDNQFL

-363 DQLWVHTQGQL
+363 DQMWIHLQAQL
-374 DGGSTASARI
+374 GGGDNCNATVEI
-384 DYWKVDVNNEEVV
+384 WKINTDNEEIS
-397 GTRKSKSIS
+397 GTRQSFNTALS
-406 IHANNGARNYYR
+406 ANNGARVYYK
-418 TDKIDLIDGYSR
+418 TDKVTLNSGRGR
-430 YAVQLTRVNN
+430 YAVQLTRRNN
-440 SSDRSIMKVENAHIV
+440 SSDQSIMKIENAHIV
-455 RVRENVIFENDT
+455 RVRENVVFENDT

-524 ITAGESERNID
+524 ITAGESEKNID
-535 IDGLYRIHDSLPDER
+535 IDGLYRIYDSLPDER
-550 LGYFDFTFDDEDIS
+550 LGYFDYTFDDEDIS

-614 SYDMSMPSGYDGIEL
+614 SYDMSMPSGYDGIEI
-629 EYVEPVRNKKDYI
+629 EYVEPVRNKKEYI

-661 IVLQGCRNRYQAID
+661 IALQGGRNRYQALD

-719 AGYITERK
+719 AGYITERS
-727 GEVFTTSEKIKFD
+727 GEAFTTSEKIKFD
-740 EEVWVYLTDS
+740 DEMWVYLTDS
-750 MSYTT
+750 MGYTT

-765 TEFGFMASV
+765 TDFGFIASV

-788 QSSSRYVIATSV
+788 QSPSRYVIATSV

-831 ADYNA
+831 PDYNV

>member
-7 QKVAGTK
+7 QRVAGTP

-28 DFLAHRKDLS
+28 DFLVHQQLHSDA
-38 RDVLVMVN
+38 MIIVN
-46 GVELNLD
+46 GRELQDD

-68 FDQPKGVIGDILNPV
+68 FDQPKSVIGDILNPV

-186 SYKIYRPKEVI
+186 SYKIYKPKEVI

-219 SKDIPRYTA
+219 SKDIPQQTA
-228 EANEVVEIRLLGGN
+228 TANEVVSGEIKGGE
-242 AYAKIVRQDDFDYF
+242 AAIKIVKQDEFEYF
-256 TQVVFPRYISMLIS
+256 YELTKPRSISMTVNVSYDTPQGSVTKDVKIDAQLVDAKESDDGSLIS
-270 VSYEIMAYNNETGQM
+270 
-285 EQITITKNIT
+285 
-295 VDARLTSYAET
+295 
-306 DDESVILPVEYYT
+306 PVEYYE
-319 FFFDELSGSEFSQ
+319 FFFTNLSGTDLAQ
-332 LPSNT
+332 LPPNAVV
-337 RINTTKFVMYDNQFL
+337 NTTKFILYDNQFL

-363 DQLWVHTQGQL
+363 NQLWVHTQGQL

-384 DYWKVDVNNEEVV
+384 DYWKVDVNNEEVA
-397 GTRKSKSIS
+397 GTRKSKNIS

-418 TDKIDLIDGYSR
+418 TDKIDLVDGYSR

-440 SSDRSIMKVENAHIV
+440 SSDQSIMKIENAHIV
-455 RVRENVIFENDT
+455 RVRENVVFENDT

-524 ITAGESERNID
+524 ITAGESEKNID
-535 IDGLYRIHDSLPDER
+535 IDGLYRIYDSLPDER
-550 LGYFDFTFDDEDIS
+550 LGYFDYTFDDEDIS

-571 ICNAAR
+571 ICNSAR
-577 VTAYYDNAVLTFSRE
+577 VTAYFDNAVLTFSRE

-661 IVLQGCRNRYQAID
+661 IVLQGCRNRYQAMD

-705 DMVLIADTYDSNQQ
+705 DMVLIVDTYDSNQQ

-727 GEVFTTSEKIKFD
+727 GGVFTTSEKIKFD
-740 EEVWVYLTDS
+740 DEMWVYLTDS
-750 MSYTT
+750 MGYTT
-755 QKFKAEPRPD
+755 QKFKAEPRIN
-765 TEFGFMASV
+765 TEFGFIASV

-788 QSSSRYVIATSV
+788 QSPSRYVIATSV
-800 ETENIKWVI
+800 ETDNIKWVI

-831 ADYNA
+831 PDYNA

>member
-7 QKVAGTK
+7 QRVAGTK
-14 KERVDLTVGSFFYS
+14 KERVDLKVGSFFYS
-28 DFLAHRKDLS
+28 DFLVHREDLS
-38 RDVLVMVN
+38 RDVLVTVN
-46 GVELNLD
+46 GVELGLD
-53 DELDFEITPTHFIQV
+53 DELDFEITPTHYIQV

-94 APKTPSFSAAESNVK
+94 APKTPSFSTAESNVK

-186 SYKIYRPKEVI
+186 SYKIYKPKEVI

-219 SKDIPRYTA
+219 SKDIPQQTA
-228 EANEVVEIRLLGGN
+228 TANEVVSGEIKGGE
-242 AYAKIVRQDDFDYF
+242 AAIKIVKQDEFEYF
-256 TQVVFPRYISMLIS
+256 YELTKPRSISMTVN
-270 VSYEIMAYNNETGQM
+270 VSYDTPQGSV
-285 EQITITKNIT
+285 TKDVKIDAQL
-295 VDARLTSYAET
+295 VDAKES
-306 DDESVILPVEYYT
+306 DDGSLINPVEYYE
-319 FFFDELSGSEFSQ
+319 FFFTNLSGTDLAQ
-332 LPSNT
+332 LPPNAAV
-337 RINTTKFVMYDNQFL
+337 NTTKFILYDNQFL

-363 DQLWVHTQGQL
+363 DQMWIHLQAQL
-374 DGGSTASARI
+374 GGGDNCNATVEIWKIST
-384 DYWKVDVNNEEVV
+384 DNEEIA
-397 GTRKSKSIS
+397 GTRQSFNTALS
-406 IHANNGARNYYR
+406 ANNGARVYYK
-418 TDKIDLIDGYSR
+418 TDKVTLNSGRGR
-430 YAVQLTRVNN
+430 YAVQLTRRNN
-440 SSDRSIMKVENAHIV
+440 SSDQSIMKIENAHIV
-455 RVRENVIFENDT
+455 RVRENVVFENDT

-489 LATRMVISYDRVSK
+489 LATRMHISYNRVSK

-518 VLHTWL
+518 VLHAWL

-535 IDGLYRIHDSLPDER
+535 IDGLYRINDSLPDER
-550 LGYFDFTFDDEDIS
+550 LGYFDYTFDDEDIS

-571 ICNAAR
+571 ICNSAR

-661 IVLQGCRNRYQAID
+661 IVLQGCRNRYQALD

-719 AGYITERK
+719 AGYITERN
-727 GEVFTTSEKIKFD
+727 GDVFTTSEKIKFD
-740 EEVWVYLTDS
+740 DEMWVYLTDS
-750 MSYTT
+750 MGYTT
-755 QKFKAEPRPD
+755 QKFKAEPRND
-765 TEFGFMASV
+765 TEFGFIASV

-783 DGYRV
+783 DGYQK
-788 QSSSRYVIATSV
+788 QSPSRYVIATSV
-800 ETENIKWVI
+800 ELENIKWVI
-809 TDKRPLGGERYTITA
+809 TDKRPFGGERYTITA

-831 ADYNA
+831 PDYNA

>member
-7 QKVAGTK
+7 QRIAGTP

-28 DFLAHRKDLS
+28 DFLVHQQLHT
-38 RDVLVMVN
+38 DVVIIVN
-46 GVELNLD
+46 GRELQED

-68 FDQPKGVIGDILNPV
+68 FDQPKSVIGDILNPV

-166 EYKTESIRFAESDFT
+166 EYRTESIRFAESDFT

-186 SYKIYRPKEVI
+186 SYKIYKPKEVI

-228 EANEVVEIRLLGGN
+228 EANEVVEIKLLGGN
-242 AYAKIVRQDDFDYF
+242 AYAKIVKQDDFDYF

-363 DQLWVHTQGQL
+363 DQLWVHLQAQL
-374 DGGSTASARI
+374 GSGNWATTSIEFWQVDRDNIEIIGTRERHIGGFDKVGST
-384 DYWKVDVNNEEVV
+384 KV
-397 GTRKSKSIS
+397 
-406 IHANNGARNYYR
+406 YYQ
-418 TDKIDLIDGYSR
+418 TKKYSPLAGSGR
-430 YAVQLTRVNN
+430 YAVQLTRLQN
-440 SSDRSIMKVENAHIV
+440 SNDSSILKIENAHIV
-455 RVRENVIFENDT
+455 RVRENVVFENDT

-489 LATRMVISYDRVSK
+489 LATRMHISYDRVSK

-524 ITAGESERNID
+524 ITAGESEKNID
-535 IDGLYRIHDSLPDER
+535 IDGLYRIYDSLPDER
-550 LGYFDFTFDDEDIS
+550 LGYFDYTFDDEDIS

-577 VTAYYDNAVLTFSRE
+577 VTAYFDNAVLTFSRE

-661 IVLQGCRNRYQAID
+661 IVLQGCRNRYQVLD

-727 GEVFTTSEKIKFD
+727 GEAFTTSEKIKFD
-740 EEVWVYLTDS
+740 AEMWVYLTDS
-750 MSYTT
+750 IGYTT

-765 TEFGFMASV
+765 TEFGFIASV
-774 PEDIELNLY
+774 PEDVELNFY
-783 DGYRV
+783 DGYQK
-788 QSSSRYVIATSV
+788 QSASRYVIATSI
-800 ETENIKWVI
+800 ELENIKWVI

-831 ADYNA
+831 PDYNA

>member
-7 QKVAGTK
+7 QRIAGTP

-28 DFLAHRKDLS
+28 DFLVHQQLHS
-38 RDVLVMVN
+38 DVVILIN
-46 GVELNLD
+46 GRELQED

-94 APKTPSFSAAESNVK
+94 SPKTPSFSAAESNVK

-186 SYKIYRPKEVI
+186 SYKIYKPKEVI

-219 SKDIPRYTA
+219 SKDIPRHTA
-228 EANEVVEIRLLGGN
+228 SADEVIEIVLMGGN
-242 AYAKIVRQDDFDYF
+242 AFSKIVKQDDFDYF
-256 TQVVFPRYISMLIS
+256 TQVVFPRYISMTIS
-270 VSYEIMAYNNETGQM
+270 VSYEVPKEKTNPWDTDTE
-285 EQITITKNIT
+285 TITKDIKVN
-295 VDARLTSYAET
+295 ARLTSFTESDDGAIT
-306 DDESVILPVEYYT
+306 DPIEYYT
-319 FFFDELSGSEFSQ
+319 FFFDELSGSDLSK

-337 RINTTKFVMYDNQFL
+337 RVNTTKFILYDNQYL
-352 TVGPFFSPVDG
+352 TVGPFFSPVNG
-363 DQLWVHTQGQL
+363 NQLWVHLQAQL
-374 DGGSTASARI
+374 DDGETCTSRV
-384 DYWKVDVNNEEVV
+384 DYWMINHENEEIS
-397 GTRKSKSIS
+397 GTRRSFNTSIY
-406 IHANNGARNYYR
+406 ANNGARNYYK
-418 TDKIDLIDGYSR
+418 TNKITPGSGDGR
-430 YAVQLTRVNN
+430 YAVQLTRLNN
-440 SSDRSIMKVENAHIV
+440 SSDRNIMKIENAHIV
-455 RVRENVIFENDT
+455 RVRENVVFENDT
-467 IVNVSVRAT
+467 IATVSIRAT

-524 ITAGESERNID
+524 ITAGESEKNID
-535 IDGLYRIHDSLPDER
+535 IDGLYKIFDSLPDER

-564 LGQRIET
+564 LGQRIEA

-577 VTAYYDNAVLTFSRE
+577 VTAYFDNAVLTFSRE

-642 RFRVDENGI
+642 HFRVNENGI

-661 IVLQGCRNRYQAID
+661 IVLQGCRNRYQAMD

-740 EEVWVYLTDS
+740 EEMWVYLTDL
-750 MSYTT
+750 MGYTT
-755 QKFKAEPRPD
+755 QKFKAEPRQD
-765 TEFGFMASV
+765 TEFGFIASV
-774 PEDIELNLY
+774 PEDIEFNLY
-783 DGYRV
+783 DGHQK
-788 QSSSRYVIATSV
+788 QSPSRYVIATSI
-800 ETENIKWVI
+800 ELENIKWVI

-831 ADYNA
+831 PDYNA

>member
-7 QKVAGTK
+7 QRVAGTP

-28 DFLAHRKDLS
+28 DFLVHQHLHN
-38 RDVLVMVN
+38 DVVIVVN
-46 GVELNLD
+46 GREMQDD
-53 DELDFEITPTHFIQV
+53 DELDFEITPTHFIQI

-219 SKDIPRYTA
+219 SKDIPQQTA
-228 EANEVVEIRLLGGN
+228 TANEVVLGEIKGGE
-242 AYAKIVRQDDFDYF
+242 AAIKIVKQDEFEYF
-256 TQVVFPRYISMLIS
+256 YELTKPRSISMTVNVSYDTPQGSVTKDVKIDAQLVDAKESDDGSLIS
-270 VSYEIMAYNNETGQM
+270 
-285 EQITITKNIT
+285 
-295 VDARLTSYAET
+295 
-306 DDESVILPVEYYT
+306 PVEYYE
-319 FFFDELSGSEFSQ
+319 FFFANLTGTDLAQ
-332 LPSNT
+332 LPQNAVV
-337 RINTTKFVMYDNQFL
+337 NTTKFILYDNQFL

-363 DQLWVHTQGQL
+363 DQMWVHTQGQL
-374 DGGSTASARI
+374 GGGDYCSARI
-384 DYWKVDVNNEEVV
+384 DVWKIDVNNEEIA
-397 GTRKSKSIS
+397 GTRQQVVTRL
-406 IHANNGARNYYR
+406 NETNGTRVYYK
-418 TDKIDLIDGYSR
+418 TEKINLASGRGR
-430 YAVQLTRVNN
+430 YAIQLTRLEN
-440 SSDRSIMKVENAHIV
+440 SNDHSIMKIENAHIV
-455 RVRENVIFENDT
+455 RVRENVVFENDT

-535 IDGLYRIHDSLPDER
+535 IDGLYRINDSLPDER
-550 LGYFDFTFDDEDIS
+550 LGYFDYTFDDEDIS

-642 RFRVDENGI
+642 RFRVNENGI

-661 IVLQGCRNRYQAID
+661 IVLQGCRNRYQAMD

-740 EEVWVYLTDS
+740 EEMWVYLTDS
-750 MSYTT
+750 MGYTT
-755 QKFKAEPRPD
+755 QKFKAERRLD
-765 TEFGFMASV
+765 TEFGFIASV
-774 PEDIELNLY
+774 PEDIELNFY

-788 QSSSRYVIATSV
+788 QSPSRYVIATSV
-800 ETENIKWVI
+800 ETESIKWVI

-831 ADYNA
+831 TDYNA

>member
-7 QKVAGTK
+7 QRIAGTP
-14 KERVDLTVGSFFYS
+14 KERVDLKVGSFFYS
-28 DFLAHRKDLS
+28 DFLVHQQLHS
-38 RDVLVMVN
+38 DVVILVN
-46 GVELNLD
+46 GRALQED

-219 SKDIPRYTA
+219 SKDIPQQTA
-228 EANEVVEIRLLGGN
+228 TANEVVSGEIKGGE
-242 AYAKIVRQDDFDYF
+242 AAIKIVKQDEFEYF
-256 TQVVFPRYISMLIS
+256 YELTKPRSISMTVN
-270 VSYEIMAYNNETGQM
+270 VSYDTPQGSV
-285 EQITITKNIT
+285 TKDVKI
-295 VDARLTSYAET
+295 DAQLIDAKES
-306 DDESVILPVEYYT
+306 DDGALIGKIYYYE
-319 FFFDELSGSEFSQ
+319 FFFTNLSGTDLAQ
-332 LPSNT
+332 LPPNAVV
-337 RINTTKFVMYDNQFL
+337 NTTKFILYDNQFL

-363 DQLWVHTQGQL
+363 NQLWVHTQGQL
-374 DGGSTASARI
+374 DGGSTANARI

-397 GTRKSKSIS
+397 GTRKSKDIS

-418 TDKIDLIDGYSR
+418 TDKIDLVDGYSR

-455 RVRENVIFENDT
+455 RVRENVVFENDT

-489 LATRMVISYDRVSK
+489 LATRMHISYDRASK

-524 ITAGESERNID
+524 ITAGESEKNID
-535 IDGLYRIHDSLPDER
+535 IDGLYRINDNLPDER
-550 LGYFDFTFDDEDIS
+550 LGYFDYTFDDEDIS

-571 ICNAAR
+571 ICNTAR
-577 VTAYYDNAVLTFSRE
+577 VTAYFDNAVLTFSRE

-651 TEGLSRTPNK
+651 TEGLSCTPNK
-661 IVLQGCRNRYQAID
+661 IVLQGCRNRYQAMD

-727 GEVFTTSEKIKFD
+727 GEAFKTSEKIKFD
-740 EEVWVYLTDS
+740 DEMWVYLTDS
-750 MSYTT
+750 MGYTT
-755 QKFKAEPRPD
+755 QKFKAEPSED
-765 TEFGFMASV
+765 TEFGFIAGV
-774 PEDIELNLY
+774 PEDIELNFY
-783 DGYRV
+783 DGYNKQV
-788 QSSSRYVIATSV
+788 ASRYIIATSD
-800 ETENIKWVI
+800 ELEMTKWVI

>member
-7 QKVAGTK
+7 QRIAGTP
-14 KERVDLTVGSFFYS
+14 KERVDLKVGSFFYS
-28 DFLAHRKDLS
+28 DFLVHQQLHS
-38 RDVLVMVN
+38 DVVILVN
-46 GVELNLD
+46 GRALQED

-186 SYKIYRPKEVI
+186 SYKIYKPKEVI

-219 SKDIPRYTA
+219 SKDIPRQTA
-228 EANEVVEIRLLGGN
+228 TANEVVSGEIKGGEAAIKIIKQDEFEYFYELTKPRSISMTVN
-242 AYAKIVRQDDFDYF
+242 VSFDTPQGSVSKDVRIDAQLVDAKISDDG
-256 TQVVFPRYISMLIS
+256 SLI
-270 VSYEIMAYNNETGQM
+270 NPT
-285 EQITITKNIT
+285 
-295 VDARLTSYAET
+295 
-306 DDESVILPVEYYT
+306 EYYE
-319 FFFDELSGSEFSQ
+319 FFFSNLTGTELAQ
-332 LPSNT
+332 LPPNAVV
-337 RINTTKFVMYDNQFL
+337 NTTKFILYDNQFL

-363 DQLWVHTQGQL
+363 DQLWVHTQANL
-374 DGGSTASARI
+374 GGGENCNARI
-384 DYWKVDVNNEEVV
+384 EWWKIDENNEEIS
-397 GTRKSKSIS
+397 GTRQSLTVSLRET
-406 IHANNGARNYYR
+406 NGARTYYR
-418 TDKIDLIDGYSR
+418 TDKLSLAAGRGRYS
-430 YAVQLTRVNN
+430 VQLTRLNN
-440 SSDRSIMKVENAHIV
+440 SNDQSVMKIENAHIV
-455 RVRENVIFENDT
+455 RVRENVVFDNDT
-467 IVNVSVRAT
+467 IATVSIRAT

-518 VLHTWL
+518 ALHTWL
-524 ITAGESERNID
+524 ITAGESEKNID
-535 IDGLYRIHDSLPDER
+535 IDGLYRIFDSLPDER

-577 VTAYYDNAVLTFSRE
+577 VTAYFDNAVLTFSRE

-661 IVLQGCRNRYQAID
+661 IVVQGCRNRYQAMD

-719 AGYITERK
+719 AGYITDRN
-727 GEVFTTSEKIKFD
+727 GEVFTTSEKIKFN
-740 EEVWVYLTDS
+740 EEMWVYLTDS
-750 MSYTT
+750 MGYTT
-755 QKFKAEPRPD
+755 QKFKAEPRQD
-765 TEFGFMASV
+765 TDFGFIASV
-774 PEDIELNLY
+774 PEDIELNFY
-783 DGYRV
+783 DGYQK
-788 QSSSRYVIATSV
+788 QSPSRYVIAASV
-800 ETENIKWVI
+800 ELENIKWVI

-831 ADYNA
+831 PNYNA

>member
-7 QKVAGTK
+7 QRVAGIK

-28 DFLAHRKDLS
+28 DFLVHQQLHS
-38 RDVLVMVN
+38 DVVILVN
-46 GVELNLD
+46 GRELQDD

-197 PLINE
+197 PMINE

-219 SKDIPRYTA
+219 SKDIPQQTA
-228 EANEVVEIRLLGGN
+228 TANEVVSGEIKGGE
-242 AYAKIVRQDDFDYF
+242 AAIKIVKQDEFEYF
-256 TQVVFPRYISMLIS
+256 FELTKPRSISMTVN
-270 VSYEIMAYNNETGQM
+270 VSYDTPQGSV
-285 EQITITKNIT
+285 TKDVKIDAQL
-295 VDARLTSYAET
+295 VDAKES
-306 DDESVILPVEYYT
+306 DDGSLINPVEYYE
-319 FFFDELSGSEFSQ
+319 FFFTNLTGTDLAQ
-332 LPSNT
+332 LPPNAVV
-337 RINTTKFVMYDNQFL
+337 NTTKFILYDNQFL

-363 DQLWVHTQGQL
+363 DQMWVHTQGQL
-374 DGGSTASARI
+374 GGGDYCSARI
-384 DYWKVDVNNEEVV
+384 DIWKVDVNNEEIT
-397 GTRKSKSIS
+397 GTRQQLVTRL
-406 IHANNGARNYYR
+406 NETNGTRVYYK
-418 TDKIDLIDGYSR
+418 TEKINLAAGRGR
-430 YAVQLTRVNN
+430 YAIQLTRLEN
-440 SSDRSIMKVENAHIV
+440 SNDHSIMKIENAHIV
-455 RVRENVIFENDT
+455 RVRENVVFENDT

-489 LATRMVISYDRVSK
+489 LATRMHISYDRVSK

-524 ITAGESERNID
+524 ITAGESEKNID
-535 IDGLYRIHDSLPDER
+535 IDGLYRINDSLPDDR
-550 LGYFDFTFDDEDIS
+550 LGYFDYTFDDEDIS

-577 VTAYYDNAVLTFSRE
+577 VTAYFDNAVLTFSRE

-661 IVLQGCRNRYQAID
+661 IVLQGCRNRYQAMD

-719 AGYITERK
+719 AGYITDRN

-740 EEVWVYLTDS
+740 EEMWVYLTDS
-750 MSYTT
+750 MGYTT
-755 QKFKAEPRPD
+755 QKFKAEPRIN
-765 TEFGFMASV
+765 TEFGFIASV

-783 DGYRV
+783 DGYQK
-788 QSSSRYVIATSV
+788 QSPSRYVIAASV
-800 ETENIKWVI
+800 ELENIKWVI

-831 ADYNA
+831 PDYNA

>member
-7 QKVAGTK
+7 QRIAGTP
-14 KERVDLTVGSFFYS
+14 KERVDLKVGSFFYS
-28 DFLAHRKDLS
+28 DFLVHQQLHNDA
-38 RDVLVMVN
+38 VIIVN
-46 GVELNLD
+46 GRELQED

-186 SYKIYRPKEVI
+186 SYKIYRPSEVI

-219 SKDIPRYTA
+219 SKDIPQQTA
-228 EANEVVEIRLLGGN
+228 TANEVVSGEIKGGE
-242 AYAKIVRQDDFDYF
+242 AAIRIVKQDEFEYF
-256 TQVVFPRYISMLIS
+256 YELTKPRSISMTVN
-270 VSYEIMAYNNETGQM
+270 VSYDTPQGSV
-285 EQITITKNIT
+285 TKDVKIDAQL
-295 VDARLTSYAET
+295 VDAKES
-306 DDESVILPVEYYT
+306 DDGSLINPVEYYE
-319 FFFDELSGSEFSQ
+319 FFFTNLTGTDLAQ
-332 LPSNT
+332 LPPNAVV
-337 RINTTKFVMYDNQFL
+337 NTTKFTLYDNQFL

-363 DQLWVHTQGQL
+363 DQMWIHLQAQL
-374 DGGSTASARI
+374 GGGDNCNATVEI
-384 DYWKVDVNNEEVV
+384 WKINTDNEEIA
-397 GTRKSKSIS
+397 GTRQSFNTALS
-406 IHANNGARNYYR
+406 ANNGARVYYK
-418 TDKIDLIDGYSR
+418 TDKVTLNSGRGR
-430 YAVQLTRVNN
+430 YAVQLTRRNN
-440 SSDRSIMKVENAHIV
+440 SSDQSIMKIENAHIV
-455 RVRENVIFENDT
+455 RVRENVVFENDT

-489 LATRMVISYDRVSK
+489 LATRMIISYDRVSK
-503 QVDYTLRPSRSFADA
+503 QVDYALRPSRSFADA

-524 ITAGESERNID
+524 ITAGESEKNID
-535 IDGLYRIHDSLPDER
+535 IDGLYRIYDSLPDER
-550 LGYFDFTFDDEDIS
+550 LGYFDYTFDDEDIS

-571 ICNAAR
+571 ICNSAR
-577 VTAYYDNAVLTFSRE
+577 VTAYFDNAVLTFSRE
-592 QSSEFPM
+592 QTSEFPM

-651 TEGLSRTPNK
+651 TEGVSRTPNK
-661 IVLQGCRNRYQAID
+661 IVLQGCRNRYQALD

-719 AGYITERK
+719 AGYITERN
-727 GEVFTTSEKIKFD
+727 GEVFTTSEKIKFN
-740 EEVWVYLTDS
+740 EEMWVYLTDS
-750 MSYTT
+750 IGYTT

-765 TEFGFMASV
+765 TEFGFIASV
-774 PEDIELNLY
+774 PEDIELNFY
-783 DGYRV
+783 DGYQK
-788 QSSSRYVIATSV
+788 QSPSRYVIATSV
-800 ETENIKWVI
+800 ELENIKWVI

-831 ADYNA
+831 PDYSA